1 MVNEAKQTVA
11 VTLSNGRVVEAPN
24 RVRGDFSITASA
36 WNDLIMNVSLSPFVL
51 AKKQNGRDYDGN
63 FQFLVSKAVLDV
75 SDIKND
81 PSVVFPNMYNT
92 KGLLFPAQE
101 SWKGVYVENFSI
113 GLPSQFK
120 TKSTAENG
128 KRIEF
133 SAKGLLI
140 DKFGVSGVFSAEN
153 IFPLKEGIT
162 DKNNAWAY
170 SLEHIEVQIET
181 GEFVKANFNGKILLP
196 ITNASKNKNIE
207 QLGLQYD
214 GLISEERYSLNVTT
228 TDEIQ
233 FDLWQAKASLYKN
246 SSIELK
252 VENNRF
258 LPKAVLHGNINFAAN
273 KTAEKETQENQEESK
288 TVDFKGITFENL
300 KLQTVSPMISVGN
313 MRYKNEVSFS
323 NFPVSI
329 KSVEVRTLDNRADV
343 YFDVALNL
351 MDKSELSARAN
362 IGILGEL
369 TSENHTYN
377 YKFKGLDL
385 SAIAIKG
392 SFCGFSMDGRLDLL
406 ENHPIYGNGFNADL
420 KVEIKGACKVK
431 AKAIFG
437 KKEFRYWYFDASAK
451 ISTGY
456 FINGFGG
463 GAYYNMK
470 RNALADPAEFSPSG
484 LTYEP
489 YQEGGLGLKALVSF
503 AIGSDKAF
511 NGEAAFEMLFNKNGG
526 LDFSAIYGKGN
537 ILANIPGMENIQNLV
552 SKVSKSL
559 ENKAAFLGLETNNEK
574 RSSFEK
580 RFLPLAEKA
589 IPTTADNKATIQFK
603 TAIQFDIANQTTHGT
618 LDVYI
623 NAGFISGVGEGGR
636 AGWAVFHKDPN
647 DWYLHI
653 GTPDNRIGI
662 KMGVAGVSLRT
673 TSYLMTGTKLP
684 ASPPPPANV
693 ASILGVEAQELN
705 YMRDENALA
714 NAGGFAFGSDLSI
727 DTGDLS
733 FLIFYANFKAGVG
746 FDIMLKNY
754 GEAACRNTGEQ
765 VGIDGW
771 YANGQSYAYLQGEL
785 GVRVKLLFV
794 NMRVPIISAGAAVL
808 MQAKLP
814 NPVWL
819 RGYVGGE
826 MNVLGGLI
834 KGKFNFKVT
843 IGEQCDFGGGAG
855 AFEGMK
861 LIADVSPKNNSNDVD
876 VFAVPQATFS
886 MKVNEP
892 FEIPEDNGKSTY
904 RVVLEKFNVL
914 DDKNQQVKGR
924 LEWSHLKD
932 RANFIPE
939 DILPPQKK
947 FKVQVEVSFQ
957 KQEGGIFRPITQN
970 GQVAK
975 ELEER
980 TFTTG
985 TAPNYI
991 PLQNI
996 EYAYPVV
1003 SQKFFL
1009 KDEFE
1014 QGYVKLKQGQ
1024 DYLFEGNQW
1033 ENGVKIIDNQTY
1045 KAQEVAFVYNN
1056 DANEITF
1063 AMPKIQTKSAY
1074 KVSFFSKLVKTNAK
1088 DEKKEV
1094 TENVK
1099 RTQEEGNDYE
1109 VLQKQAQSLS
1119 KDGEIERLAYDFS
1132 TSKYKTFNEKIKAI
1146 KVSYYN
1152 FIIHY
1157 SDVISLANNLQK
1169 SEPFEVVDL
1178 VGNEYS
1184 KKKPLIAVEATLQDA
1199 YFKQYINPTLYSQL
1213 PIAGKYQLR
1222 RDTKEWGQIPSKA
1235 ISIDNKYLT
1244 NVQNEIFSQE
1254 VENYFPYQY
1263 DLALA
1268 YKMDFVDIFRQIT
1281 NDLSKGIIS
1290 FSSPAHQF
1298 LKNTSFIPMRK
1309 GDYYIKLIYTL
1320 PGDKK
1325 SSEALQMYKN
1335 PIDD

>member
-1 MVNEAKQTVA
+1 
-11 VTLSNGRVVEAPN
+11 
-24 RVRGDFSITASA
+24 
-36 WNDLIMNVSLSPFVL
+36 
-51 AKKQNGRDYDGN
+51 
-63 FQFLVSKAVLDV
+63 
-75 SDIKND
+75 
-81 PSVVFPNMYNT
+81 
-92 KGLLFPAQE
+92 
-101 SWKGVYVENFSI
+101 
-113 GLPSQFK
+113 
-120 TKSTAENG
+120 
-128 KRIEF
+128 
-133 SAKGLLI
+133 
-140 DKFGVSGVFSAEN
+140 
-153 IFPLKEGIT
+153 
-162 DKNNAWAY
+162 
-170 SLEHIEVQIET
+170 
-181 GEFVKANFNGKILLP
+181 
-196 ITNASKNKNIE
+196 
-207 QLGLQYD
+207 
-214 GLISEERYSLNVTT
+214 
-228 TDEIQ
+228 
-233 FDLWQAKASLYKN
+233 
-246 SSIELK
+246 
-252 VENNRF
+252 
-258 LPKAVLHGNINFAAN
+258 
-273 KTAEKETQENQEESK
+273 
-288 TVDFKGITFENL
+288 
-300 KLQTVSPMISVGN
+300 
-313 MRYKNEVSFS
+313 
-323 NFPVSI
+323 
-329 KSVEVRTLDNRADV
+329 
-343 YFDVALNL
+343 
-351 MDKSELSARAN
+351 
-362 IGILGEL
+362 
-369 TSENHTYN
+369 
-377 YKFKGLDL
+377 
-385 SAIAIKG
+385 
-392 SFCGFSMDGRLDLL
+392 
-406 ENHPIYGNGFNADL
+406 
-420 KVEIKGACKVK
+420 
-431 AKAIFG
+431 
-437 KKEFRYWYFDASAK
+437 
-451 ISTGY
+451 
-456 FINGFGG
+456 
-463 GAYYNMK
+463 
-470 RNALADPAEFSPSG
+470 
-484 LTYEP
+484 
-489 YQEGGLGLKALVSF
+489 
-503 AIGSDKAF
+503 
-511 NGEAAFEMLFNKNGG
+511 MLFNKNGG

-653 GTPDNRIGI
+653 GTPDDRIGV
-662 KMGVAGVSLRT
+662 KMGVAGVLLRT

-714 NAGGFAFGSDLSI
+714 NAGGFAFGSDLRI

-843 IGEQCDFGGGAG
+843 IGEQCDFGGATG

-904 RVVLEKFNVL
+904 KVVLEKFNVL

-1033 ENGVKIIDNQTY
+1033 ENGVKIIDNQTH

-1088 DEKKEV
+1088 DEKREV

-1184 KKKPLIAVEATLQDA
+1184 KKKPLIAVEATLQNA

-1235 ISIDNKYLT
+1235 ISIDNHYLT
-1244 NVQNEIFSQE
+1244 SVQNEIFSQG
-1254 VENYFPYQY
+1254 VDNYFAYQY

-1268 YKMDFVDIFRQIT
+1268 YKMDFVDIINQIS
-1281 NDLSKGIIS
+1281 NDVSKGMVS

-1298 LKNTSFIPMRK
+1298 LKNTFTPMRK
-1309 GDYYIKLIYTL
+1309 GDYYIKLTYTL

-1325 SSEALQMYKN
+1325 SSEALQMFKN

>member
-1 MVNEAKQTVA
+1 
-11 VTLSNGRVVEAPN
+11 
-24 RVRGDFSITASA
+24 
-36 WNDLIMNVSLSPFVL
+36 MNVSLSPFVL
-51 AKKQNGRDYDGN
+51 TKKQNGTDYNGN

-81 PSVVFPNMYNT
+81 PSVVFPNVYNT

-101 SWKGVYVENFSI
+101 SWKGVYIDNFSI
-113 GLPSQFK
+113 GLPSEFK

-133 SAKGLLI
+133 SAKGLII
-140 DKFGVSGVFSAEN
+140 DKFGVSGVFSGDN

-170 SLEHIEVQIET
+170 SLDHIEIQIET

-196 ITNASKNKNIE
+196 ITNASENKNIE
-207 QLGLQYD
+207 QLGLQYN
-214 GLISEERYSLNVTT
+214 GLISEEKYSLNVIT

-246 SSIELK
+246 SSIEFK
-252 VENNRF
+252 VENNHF
-258 LPKAVLHGNINFAAN
+258 IPKAVLHGNMNFAAN
-273 KTAEKETQENQEESK
+273 KTVQKETQENQQANNI
-288 TVDFKGITFENL
+288 VDFKGITFENL
-300 KLQTVSPMISVGN
+300 KLQTISPMISVGS
-313 MRYKNEVSFS
+313 MGYKNDASFS

-329 KSVEVRTLDNRADV
+329 KGIEVRTLDNRADV

-392 SFCGFSMDGRLDLL
+392 SFCGFSMDGQLDLL

-420 KVEIKGACKVK
+420 KVEIKGACEVK

-470 RNALADPAEFSPSG
+470 RNALAAPTEFSPSG

-647 DWYLHI
+647 DWYLQI
-653 GTPDNRIGI
+653 GTPDDRIGI

-843 IGEQCDFGGGAG
+843 IGEQCDFGGAAG

-904 RVVLEKFNVL
+904 RVVLEKFNVF

-1033 ENGVKIIDNQTY
+1033 ENGVKIIDNQTH
-1045 KAQEVAFVYNN
+1045 KSQEVAFVYNN

-1088 DEKKEV
+1088 DEKREV

-1132 TSKYKTFNEKIKAI
+1132 TSKYKTFNEKIKGI

-1152 FIIHY
+1152 SIIHY

-1178 VGNEYS
+1178 AGNEYS

-1235 ISIDNKYLT
+1235 ISIDNHYLT
-1244 NVQNEIFSQE
+1244 SVQNEIFSQG
-1254 VENYFPYQY
+1254 VDNYFPYQY

-1268 YKMDFVDIFRQIT
+1268 YKMDFVDIINQIS
-1281 NDLSKGIIS
+1281 NDVSKGMVS

-1298 LKNTSFIPMRK
+1298 LKNTFTPMRK
-1309 GDYYIKLIYTL
+1309 GDYYIKLTYTL

-1325 SSEALQMYKN
+1325 SSEALQMFKN

>member
-1 MVNEAKQTVA
+1 
-11 VTLSNGRVVEAPN
+11 
-24 RVRGDFSITASA
+24 
-36 WNDLIMNVSLSPFVL
+36 
-51 AKKQNGRDYDGN
+51 
-63 FQFLVSKAVLDV
+63 
-75 SDIKND
+75 
-81 PSVVFPNMYNT
+81 
-92 KGLLFPAQE
+92 
-101 SWKGVYVENFSI
+101 
-113 GLPSQFK
+113 
-120 TKSTAENG
+120 
-128 KRIEF
+128 
-133 SAKGLLI
+133 
-140 DKFGVSGVFSAEN
+140 
-153 IFPLKEGIT
+153 
-162 DKNNAWAY
+162 
-170 SLEHIEVQIET
+170 
-181 GEFVKANFNGKILLP
+181 
-196 ITNASKNKNIE
+196 
-207 QLGLQYD
+207 
-214 GLISEERYSLNVTT
+214 
-228 TDEIQ
+228 
-233 FDLWQAKASLYKN
+233 
-246 SSIELK
+246 
-252 VENNRF
+252 
-258 LPKAVLHGNINFAAN
+258 
-273 KTAEKETQENQEESK
+273 
-288 TVDFKGITFENL
+288 
-300 KLQTVSPMISVGN
+300 
-313 MRYKNEVSFS
+313 
-323 NFPVSI
+323 
-329 KSVEVRTLDNRADV
+329 
-343 YFDVALNL
+343 
-351 MDKSELSARAN
+351 
-362 IGILGEL
+362 
-369 TSENHTYN
+369 
-377 YKFKGLDL
+377 
-385 SAIAIKG
+385 
-392 SFCGFSMDGRLDLL
+392 
-406 ENHPIYGNGFNADL
+406 
-420 KVEIKGACKVK
+420 
-431 AKAIFG
+431 
-437 KKEFRYWYFDASAK
+437 
-451 ISTGY
+451 
-456 FINGFGG
+456 
-463 GAYYNMK
+463 MK
-470 RNALADPAEFSPSG
+470 RNALAAPTEFSPSG

-603 TAIQFDIANQTTHGT
+603 TAIQFDIANQTTHGI

-653 GTPDNRIGI
+653 GTPDDRIGI

-843 IGEQCDFGGGAG
+843 IGEQCDFGSAGG

-1033 ENGVKIIDNQTY
+1033 ENGVKIIDNQTH

-1235 ISIDNKYLT
+1235 ISIDNHYLT
-1244 NVQNEIFSQE
+1244 SVQNEIFSQG
-1254 VENYFPYQY
+1254 VDNYFPYQY

-1268 YKMDFVDIFRQIT
+1268 YKMDFVDIINQIS
-1281 NDLSKGIIS
+1281 NDVSKGMVS

-1298 LKNTSFIPMRK
+1298 LKNTFTPMRK
-1309 GDYYIKLIYTL
+1309 GDYYIKLTYTL

-1325 SSEALQMYKN
+1325 SSEALQMFKN

>member
-1 MVNEAKQTVA
+1 
-11 VTLSNGRVVEAPN
+11 
-24 RVRGDFSITASA
+24 
-36 WNDLIMNVSLSPFVL
+36 
-51 AKKQNGRDYDGN
+51 
-63 FQFLVSKAVLDV
+63 
-75 SDIKND
+75 
-81 PSVVFPNMYNT
+81 
-92 KGLLFPAQE
+92 
-101 SWKGVYVENFSI
+101 
-113 GLPSQFK
+113 
-120 TKSTAENG
+120 
-128 KRIEF
+128 
-133 SAKGLLI
+133 
-140 DKFGVSGVFSAEN
+140 
-153 IFPLKEGIT
+153 
-162 DKNNAWAY
+162 
-170 SLEHIEVQIET
+170 
-181 GEFVKANFNGKILLP
+181 
-196 ITNASKNKNIE
+196 
-207 QLGLQYD
+207 
-214 GLISEERYSLNVTT
+214 
-228 TDEIQ
+228 
-233 FDLWQAKASLYKN
+233 
-246 SSIELK
+246 
-252 VENNRF
+252 
-258 LPKAVLHGNINFAAN
+258 
-273 KTAEKETQENQEESK
+273 
-288 TVDFKGITFENL
+288 
-300 KLQTVSPMISVGN
+300 
-313 MRYKNEVSFS
+313 
-323 NFPVSI
+323 
-329 KSVEVRTLDNRADV
+329 
-343 YFDVALNL
+343 
-351 MDKSELSARAN
+351 
-362 IGILGEL
+362 
-369 TSENHTYN
+369 
-377 YKFKGLDL
+377 
-385 SAIAIKG
+385 
-392 SFCGFSMDGRLDLL
+392 MDGRLDLL

-420 KVEIKGACKVK
+420 KVAIKGACEVK

-437 KKEFRYWYFDASAK
+437 KREFRYWYFDASAK
-451 ISTGY
+451 IATGY

-526 LDFSAIYGKGN
+526 LDFAAIYGKGN
-537 ILANIPGMENIQNLV
+537 VLANIPGIENIQNLV
-552 SKVSKSL
+552 SKVSGSL
-559 ENKAAFLGLETNNEK
+559 ENKASFLGLETNNDK
-574 RSSFEK
+574 RTSFEK

-636 AGWAVFHKDPN
+636 AGWAVFHKDPK
-647 DWYLHI
+647 DWYLYI
-653 GTPDNRIGI
+653 GTPDDRVGI
-662 KMGVAGVSLRT
+662 KMGVAGVSLKT
-673 TSYLMTGTKLP
+673 TSYLMAGTKLP

-754 GEAACRNTGEQ
+754 GEASCRNTGGQ

-785 GVRVKLLFV
+785 GVRVKLLFI

-819 RGYVGGE
+819 RGYVGGY

-843 IGEQCDFGGGAG
+843 IGEQCDFGVAGG

-861 LIADVSPKNNSNDVD
+861 LIADVSPKNDSNDVD
-876 VFAVPQATFS
+876 VFAIPQATFS

-914 DDKNQQVKGR
+914 DDKNQEVKGR
-924 LEWSHLKD
+924 LEWSQLKD

-939 DILPPQKK
+939 DILAPQKK

-975 ELEER
+975 EFEER

-1033 ENGVKIIDNQTY
+1033 ENGVKIIDNQTH

-1063 AMPKIQTKSAY
+1063 AMPKLQTKSAY
-1074 KVSFFSKLVKTNAK
+1074 KVSLFSKPVKTNTK
-1088 DEKKEV
+1088 NNQRKV

-1109 VLQKQAQSLS
+1109 ILQKQAQSLS

-1146 KVSYYN
+1146 KVSHYN

-1184 KKKPLIAVEATLQDA
+1184 TKKPLITAEATLQDN
-1199 YFKQYINPTLYSQL
+1199 YFKQYINPSLYSQL
-1213 PIAGKYQLR
+1213 PVAGKYHLK
-1222 RDTKEWGQIPSKA
+1222 RDIQQWGMIPSKA
-1235 ISIDNKYLT
+1235 ISINNYYLT
-1244 NVQNEIFSQE
+1244 CIQNNIFSE
-1254 VENYFPYQY
+1254 GVENYFAYEY
-1263 DLALA
+1263 DLAIA
-1268 YKMDFVDIFRQIT
+1268 YKKDFVDIINQIS
-1281 NDLSKGIIS
+1281 NDLSKGIIKPS
-1290 FSSPAHQF
+1290 NLAYQF
-1298 LKNTSFIPMRK
+1298 LKNTFTPMRK
-1309 GDYYIKLIYTL
+1309 GDYYIRLIYTL
-1320 PGDKK
+1320 PGNKK
-1325 SSEALQMYKN
+1325 SSEVLQMYKN
-1335 PIDD
+1335 PIND

>member
-1 MVNEAKQTVA
+1 
-11 VTLSNGRVVEAPN
+11 
-24 RVRGDFSITASA
+24 
-36 WNDLIMNVSLSPFVL
+36 
-51 AKKQNGRDYDGN
+51 
-63 FQFLVSKAVLDV
+63 
-75 SDIKND
+75 
-81 PSVVFPNMYNT
+81 
-92 KGLLFPAQE
+92 
-101 SWKGVYVENFSI
+101 
-113 GLPSQFK
+113 
-120 TKSTAENG
+120 
-128 KRIEF
+128 
-133 SAKGLLI
+133 
-140 DKFGVSGVFSAEN
+140 
-153 IFPLKEGIT
+153 
-162 DKNNAWAY
+162 
-170 SLEHIEVQIET
+170 
-181 GEFVKANFNGKILLP
+181 
-196 ITNASKNKNIE
+196 
-207 QLGLQYD
+207 
-214 GLISEERYSLNVTT
+214 
-228 TDEIQ
+228 
-233 FDLWQAKASLYKN
+233 
-246 SSIELK
+246 
-252 VENNRF
+252 
-258 LPKAVLHGNINFAAN
+258 
-273 KTAEKETQENQEESK
+273 
-288 TVDFKGITFENL
+288 
-300 KLQTVSPMISVGN
+300 
-313 MRYKNEVSFS
+313 
-323 NFPVSI
+323 
-329 KSVEVRTLDNRADV
+329 
-343 YFDVALNL
+343 
-351 MDKSELSARAN
+351 
-362 IGILGEL
+362 
-369 TSENHTYN
+369 
-377 YKFKGLDL
+377 
-385 SAIAIKG
+385 
-392 SFCGFSMDGRLDLL
+392 
-406 ENHPIYGNGFNADL
+406 
-420 KVEIKGACKVK
+420 
-431 AKAIFG
+431 
-437 KKEFRYWYFDASAK
+437 
-451 ISTGY
+451 
-456 FINGFGG
+456 
-463 GAYYNMK
+463 MK
-470 RNALADPAEFSPSG
+470 RNALTAPTEFSPSG
-484 LTYEP
+484 LSYEP

-511 NGEAAFEMLFNKNGG
+511 NGEAAFEMLFNKKGG
-526 LDFSAIYGKGN
+526 LDFAAIYGKGN
-537 ILANIPGMENIQNLV
+537 ILANIPGVENVQNLV

-559 ENKAAFLGLETNNEK
+559 ENKAAFLGIETNNEK

-653 GTPDNRIGI
+653 GTPDDRIGI
-662 KMGVAGVSLRT
+662 KMGVAGVLLKT

-684 ASPPPPANV
+684 ASPPPPTNV
-693 ASILGVEAQELN
+693 ASLLEVKSQELN

-746 FDIMLKNY
+746 FDIMLRNY
-754 GEAACRNTGEQ
+754 GKAACKNTGEQ

-794 NMRVPIISAGAAVL
+794 NMKVPIVSSGVAVL
-808 MQAKLP
+808 MQTKLP

-826 MNVLGGLI
+826 INVLGGLI

-843 IGEQCDFGGGAG
+843 IGEQCDFGGAAG

-914 DDKNQQVKGR
+914 DDKNQQIKGR

-932 RANFIPE
+932 RVNFIPE

-1033 ENGVKIIDNQTY
+1033 ENGVKIIDNQTH

-1056 DANEITF
+1056 EANEITF

-1088 DEKKEV
+1088 NEKREI

-1099 RTQEEGNDYE
+1099 RTKEEGNDYE

-1152 FIIHY
+1152 FIIHS

-1169 SEPFEVVDL
+1169 SEPFEVIDL

-1184 KKKPLIAVEATLQDA
+1184 KKKPLIAAEATLQDA
-1199 YFKQYINPTLYSQL
+1199 YFKQSINPTLYSQL

-1222 RDTKEWGQIPSKA
+1222 RDTKKWGQIPSKA
-1235 ISIDNKYLT
+1235 ISIDNHYLT
-1244 NVQNEIFSQE
+1244 SVQNEIFSQG
-1254 VENYFPYQY
+1254 VDNYFPYQY

-1268 YKMDFVDIFRQIT
+1268 YKMDFIDIINQIS
-1281 NDLSKGIIS
+1281 NDVGKGTLT
-1290 FSSPAHQF
+1290 AYQF
-1298 LKNTSFIPMRK
+1298 LKNTFTPMKK
-1309 GDYYIKLIYTL
+1309 GDYYIKLTYTL

-1325 SSEALQMYKN
+1325 SSEALQMFKN

>member
-1 MVNEAKQTVA
+1 
-11 VTLSNGRVVEAPN
+11 
-24 RVRGDFSITASA
+24 
-36 WNDLIMNVSLSPFVL
+36 
-51 AKKQNGRDYDGN
+51 
-63 FQFLVSKAVLDV
+63 
-75 SDIKND
+75 
-81 PSVVFPNMYNT
+81 
-92 KGLLFPAQE
+92 
-101 SWKGVYVENFSI
+101 
-113 GLPSQFK
+113 
-120 TKSTAENG
+120 
-128 KRIEF
+128 
-133 SAKGLLI
+133 
-140 DKFGVSGVFSAEN
+140 
-153 IFPLKEGIT
+153 
-162 DKNNAWAY
+162 
-170 SLEHIEVQIET
+170 
-181 GEFVKANFNGKILLP
+181 
-196 ITNASKNKNIE
+196 
-207 QLGLQYD
+207 
-214 GLISEERYSLNVTT
+214 
-228 TDEIQ
+228 
-233 FDLWQAKASLYKN
+233 
-246 SSIELK
+246 
-252 VENNRF
+252 
-258 LPKAVLHGNINFAAN
+258 
-273 KTAEKETQENQEESK
+273 
-288 TVDFKGITFENL
+288 
-300 KLQTVSPMISVGN
+300 
-313 MRYKNEVSFS
+313 
-323 NFPVSI
+323 
-329 KSVEVRTLDNRADV
+329 
-343 YFDVALNL
+343 
-351 MDKSELSARAN
+351 
-362 IGILGEL
+362 
-369 TSENHTYN
+369 
-377 YKFKGLDL
+377 
-385 SAIAIKG
+385 
-392 SFCGFSMDGRLDLL
+392 
-406 ENHPIYGNGFNADL
+406 
-420 KVEIKGACKVK
+420 
-431 AKAIFG
+431 
-437 KKEFRYWYFDASAK
+437 
-451 ISTGY
+451 
-456 FINGFGG
+456 
-463 GAYYNMK
+463 MK
-470 RNALADPAEFSPSG
+470 RNALAAPTEFSPSG

-843 IGEQCDFGGGAG
+843 IGEQCDFGGAAG

-1033 ENGVKIIDNQTY
+1033 ENGVKIIDNQTH

-1222 RDTKEWGQIPSKA
+1222 RDTKEWGQISSKA
-1235 ISIDNKYLT
+1235 ISIDNHYLT
-1244 NVQNEIFSQE
+1244 SVQNEIFSQG
-1254 VENYFPYQY
+1254 VDNYFPYQY

-1268 YKMDFVDIFRQIT
+1268 YKMDFVDIINQIS
-1281 NDLSKGIIS
+1281 NDISKGMVS

-1298 LKNTSFIPMRK
+1298 LKNTFTPMRK
-1309 GDYYIKLIYTL
+1309 GDYYIKLTYTL

-1325 SSEALQMYKN
+1325 SSEALQMFKN

>member
-1 MVNEAKQTVA
+1 
-11 VTLSNGRVVEAPN
+11 
-24 RVRGDFSITASA
+24 
-36 WNDLIMNVSLSPFVL
+36 
-51 AKKQNGRDYDGN
+51 
-63 FQFLVSKAVLDV
+63 
-75 SDIKND
+75 
-81 PSVVFPNMYNT
+81 
-92 KGLLFPAQE
+92 
-101 SWKGVYVENFSI
+101 
-113 GLPSQFK
+113 
-120 TKSTAENG
+120 
-128 KRIEF
+128 
-133 SAKGLLI
+133 
-140 DKFGVSGVFSAEN
+140 
-153 IFPLKEGIT
+153 
-162 DKNNAWAY
+162 
-170 SLEHIEVQIET
+170 
-181 GEFVKANFNGKILLP
+181 
-196 ITNASKNKNIE
+196 
-207 QLGLQYD
+207 
-214 GLISEERYSLNVTT
+214 
-228 TDEIQ
+228 
-233 FDLWQAKASLYKN
+233 
-246 SSIELK
+246 
-252 VENNRF
+252 
-258 LPKAVLHGNINFAAN
+258 
-273 KTAEKETQENQEESK
+273 
-288 TVDFKGITFENL
+288 
-300 KLQTVSPMISVGN
+300 
-313 MRYKNEVSFS
+313 
-323 NFPVSI
+323 
-329 KSVEVRTLDNRADV
+329 
-343 YFDVALNL
+343 
-351 MDKSELSARAN
+351 
-362 IGILGEL
+362 
-369 TSENHTYN
+369 
-377 YKFKGLDL
+377 
-385 SAIAIKG
+385 
-392 SFCGFSMDGRLDLL
+392 
-406 ENHPIYGNGFNADL
+406 
-420 KVEIKGACKVK
+420 
-431 AKAIFG
+431 
-437 KKEFRYWYFDASAK
+437 
-451 ISTGY
+451 
-456 FINGFGG
+456 
-463 GAYYNMK
+463 
-470 RNALADPAEFSPSG
+470 
-484 LTYEP
+484 
-489 YQEGGLGLKALVSF
+489 
-503 AIGSDKAF
+503 
-511 NGEAAFEMLFNKNGG
+511 MLFNKNGG

-653 GTPDNRIGI
+653 GTPDDRIGI

-684 ASPPPPANV
+684 ASPPPPTNV

-746 FDIMLKNY
+746 YDIMLKNY

-843 IGEQCDFGGGAG
+843 IGEQCDFGGAAG

-1033 ENGVKIIDNQTY
+1033 ENGVKIIDNQTH

-1088 DEKKEV
+1088 DEKREV
-1094 TENVK
+1094 TDNVK

-1235 ISIDNKYLT
+1235 ISIDNHYLT
-1244 NVQNEIFSQE
+1244 SVQNEIFSQG
-1254 VENYFPYQY
+1254 VDNYFPYQY

-1268 YKMDFVDIFRQIT
+1268 YKMDFVDIINQIS
-1281 NDLSKGIIS
+1281 NDVSKGMVS

-1298 LKNTSFIPMRK
+1298 LKNTFTPMRK
-1309 GDYYIKLIYTL
+1309 GDYYIKLTYTL

-1325 SSEALQMYKN
+1325 SSEALQMFKKSY
-1335 PIDD
+1335 

>member
-1 MVNEAKQTVA
+1 MYELI
-11 VTLSNGRVVEAPN
+11 TLFFVV
-24 RVRGDFSITASA
+24 
-36 WNDLIMNVSLSPFVL
+36 
-51 AKKQNGRDYDGN
+51 
-63 FQFLVSKAVLDV
+63 
-75 SDIKND
+75 
-81 PSVVFPNMYNT
+81 
-92 KGLLFPAQE
+92 LLFIR
-101 SWKGVYVENFSI
+101 N
-113 GLPSQFK
+113 
-120 TKSTAENG
+120 
-128 KRIEF
+128 
-133 SAKGLLI
+133 
-140 DKFGVSGVFSAEN
+140 
-153 IFPLKEGIT
+153 
-162 DKNNAWAY
+162 
-170 SLEHIEVQIET
+170 
-181 GEFVKANFNGKILLP
+181 
-196 ITNASKNKNIE
+196 
-207 QLGLQYD
+207 
-214 GLISEERYSLNVTT
+214 
-228 TDEIQ
+228 
-233 FDLWQAKASLYKN
+233 FDL
-246 SSIELK
+246 
-252 VENNRF
+252 
-258 LPKAVLHGNINFAAN
+258 
-273 KTAEKETQENQEESK
+273 
-288 TVDFKGITFENL
+288 
-300 KLQTVSPMISVGN
+300 
-313 MRYKNEVSFS
+313 
-323 NFPVSI
+323 
-329 KSVEVRTLDNRADV
+329 
-343 YFDVALNL
+343 
-351 MDKSELSARAN
+351 
-362 IGILGEL
+362 
-369 TSENHTYN
+369 
-377 YKFKGLDL
+377 
-385 SAIAIKG
+385 
-392 SFCGFSMDGRLDLL
+392 
-406 ENHPIYGNGFNADL
+406 
-420 KVEIKGACKVK
+420 
-431 AKAIFG
+431 
-437 KKEFRYWYFDASAK
+437 KEFRYWYFDASAK

-470 RNALADPAEFSPSG
+470 RNALAAPTEFSPSG

-843 IGEQCDFGGGAG
+843 IGEQCDFGGAAG

-914 DDKNQQVKGR
+914 DDKNQEVKGR

-939 DILPPQKK
+939 DILAPQKK

-975 ELEER
+975 EFEER

-1033 ENGVKIIDNQTY
+1033 ENGVKIIDNQTH

-1063 AMPKIQTKSAY
+1063 AMPKLQTKSVY
-1074 KVSFFSKLVKTNAK
+1074 KVSFFSKPVKTNTK
-1088 DEKKEV
+1088 NEKRKV

-1119 KDGEIERLAYDFS
+1119 KEGEIERLTYDFS

-1146 KVSYYN
+1146 KVSHYN
-1152 FIIHY
+1152 FIIQY

-1178 VGNEYS
+1178 IGNEYS

-1199 YFKQYINPTLYSQL
+1199 YFKQYINPTFYSQL

-1222 RDTKEWGQIPSKA
+1222 RDTKEWGLIPSKA

-1244 NVQNEIFSQE
+1244 NVQNEIFSQG

-1268 YKMDFVDIFRQIT
+1268 YKMDFVDIINQIS
-1281 NDLSKGIIS
+1281 NDVSKGIVP
-1290 FSSPAHQF
+1290 FSSPVRQF
-1298 LKNTSFIPMRK
+1298 LKNTFTPMRK

-1325 SSEALQMYKN
+1325 SSEALQMFKN

>member
-1 MVNEAKQTVA
+1 M
-11 VTLSNGRVVEAPN
+11 
-24 RVRGDFSITASA
+24 
-36 WNDLIMNVSLSPFVL
+36 
-51 AKKQNGRDYDGN
+51 
-63 FQFLVSKAVLDV
+63 
-75 SDIKND
+75 
-81 PSVVFPNMYNT
+81 
-92 KGLLFPAQE
+92 
-101 SWKGVYVENFSI
+101 
-113 GLPSQFK
+113 
-120 TKSTAENG
+120 
-128 KRIEF
+128 
-133 SAKGLLI
+133 
-140 DKFGVSGVFSAEN
+140 
-153 IFPLKEGIT
+153 
-162 DKNNAWAY
+162 
-170 SLEHIEVQIET
+170 
-181 GEFVKANFNGKILLP
+181 
-196 ITNASKNKNIE
+196 
-207 QLGLQYD
+207 GLQYD

-511 NGEAAFEMLFNKNGG
+511 SGEAAFEMLFNKNGG
-526 LDFSAIYGKGN
+526 LDFAAIYGKGN
-537 ILANIPGMENIQNLV
+537 VLADIPGIENIQNLV
-552 SKVSKSL
+552 SKVSGSL
-559 ENKAAFLGLETNNEK
+559 ENKASFLGLESNNDK
-574 RSSFEK
+574 RSGFEK

-589 IPTTADNKATIQFK
+589 IPTTPDNKATIQFK
-603 TAIQFDIANQTTHGT
+603 TAIQFDIVNQTTHGT

-623 NAGFISGVGEGGR
+623 NGGFISGVGEGGR

-653 GTPDNRIGI
+653 GTPDDRVGI
-662 KMGVAGVSLRT
+662 KMGVAGFSLKT
-673 TSYLMTGTKLP
+673 TSYLMAGTKLP
-684 ASPPPPANV
+684 ASPPPPPNV
-693 ASILGVEAQELN
+693 ASILGVQAQELN

-754 GEAACRNTGEQ
+754 GEASCRNTGKQ

-771 YANGQSYAYLQGEL
+771 YANGQSYAFLQGEL
-785 GVRVKLLFV
+785 GVRVKLLFI
-794 NMRVPIISAGAAVL
+794 NMRIPIISSSVAVL

-826 MNVLGGLI
+826 MDVLGGLI

-843 IGEQCDFGGGAG
+843 IGEQCDFGAAGG

-924 LEWSHLKD
+924 LEWSQLKD

-939 DILPPQKK
+939 DILAPQKK

-975 ELEER
+975 EFEER

-1033 ENGVKIIDNQTY
+1033 ENGVKIIDNQTH
-1045 KAQEVAFVYNN
+1045 KEQEVAFVYDNN
-1056 DANEITF
+1056 ANEITF
-1063 AMPKIQTKSAY
+1063 TMPKLQTNSGY
-1074 KVSFFSKLVKTNAK
+1074 KVSFFSKPIKTNAK
-1088 DEKKEV
+1088 EKEMG
-1094 TENVK
+1094 TENIK

-1109 VLQKQAQSLS
+1109 VLQKQSQSLS
-1119 KDGEIERLAYDFS
+1119 KDGVIERLAYDFN

-1146 KVSYYN
+1146 KVSHYN
-1152 FIIHY
+1152 FIIQY

-1199 YFKQYINPTLYSQL
+1199 YFKQYINPTFYSQL

-1222 RDTKEWGQIPSKA
+1222 RDTKEWGLIPSKA

-1244 NVQNEIFSQE
+1244 NVQNEIFSQG

-1268 YKMDFVDIFRQIT
+1268 YKMDFVDIINQIS
-1281 NDLSKGIIS
+1281 NDVSKGIVP
-1290 FSSPAHQF
+1290 FSSPARQF
-1298 LKNTSFIPMRK
+1298 LKNTFTPMRK
-1309 GDYYIKLIYTL
+1309 GDYYIKLTYTL

>member
-1 MVNEAKQTVA
+1 M
-11 VTLSNGRVVEAPN
+11 
-24 RVRGDFSITASA
+24 
-36 WNDLIMNVSLSPFVL
+36 
-51 AKKQNGRDYDGN
+51 
-63 FQFLVSKAVLDV
+63 
-75 SDIKND
+75 
-81 PSVVFPNMYNT
+81 
-92 KGLLFPAQE
+92 
-101 SWKGVYVENFSI
+101 
-113 GLPSQFK
+113 
-120 TKSTAENG
+120 
-128 KRIEF
+128 
-133 SAKGLLI
+133 
-140 DKFGVSGVFSAEN
+140 
-153 IFPLKEGIT
+153 
-162 DKNNAWAY
+162 
-170 SLEHIEVQIET
+170 
-181 GEFVKANFNGKILLP
+181 
-196 ITNASKNKNIE
+196 
-207 QLGLQYD
+207 
-214 GLISEERYSLNVTT
+214 
-228 TDEIQ
+228 
-233 FDLWQAKASLYKN
+233 
-246 SSIELK
+246 
-252 VENNRF
+252 
-258 LPKAVLHGNINFAAN
+258 
-273 KTAEKETQENQEESK
+273 
-288 TVDFKGITFENL
+288 
-300 KLQTVSPMISVGN
+300 
-313 MRYKNEVSFS
+313 
-323 NFPVSI
+323 
-329 KSVEVRTLDNRADV
+329 RTLDNRADV

-511 NGEAAFEMLFNKNGG
+511 SGEAAFEMLFNKNGG
-526 LDFSAIYGKGN
+526 LDFAAIYGKGN
-537 ILANIPGMENIQNLV
+537 VLADIPGIENIQNLV
-552 SKVSKSL
+552 SKVSGSL
-559 ENKAAFLGLETNNEK
+559 ENKASFLGLESNNDK
-574 RSSFEK
+574 RTGFEK

-589 IPTTADNKATIQFK
+589 IPTTPDNKATIQFK
-603 TAIQFDIANQTTHGT
+603 TAIQFDIVNQTTHGT

-653 GTPDNRIGI
+653 GTPDDRVGI
-662 KMGVAGVSLRT
+662 KMGVAGISLKT
-673 TSYLMTGTKLP
+673 TSYLMAGTKLP
-684 ASPPPPANV
+684 ASPPPPPNV

-754 GEAACRNTGEQ
+754 GEASCRNTGKQ

-771 YANGQSYAYLQGEL
+771 YANGQSYAFLQGEL
-785 GVRVKLLFV
+785 GVRVKLLFI
-794 NMRVPIISAGAAVL
+794 NMRIPIISSSVAVL

-826 MNVLGGLI
+826 MDVLGGLI

-843 IGEQCDFGGGAG
+843 IGEQCDFGSAGG

-914 DDKNQQVKGR
+914 NDKNQEVKGR
-924 LEWSHLKD
+924 LEWSQLKD

-939 DILPPQKK
+939 DILAPQKK

-975 ELEER
+975 EFEER

-1033 ENGVKIIDNQTY
+1033 ENGVKIIDNQTH
-1045 KAQEVAFVYNN
+1045 KEQEVAFVYDNN
-1056 DANEITF
+1056 ANEITF
-1063 AMPKIQTKSAY
+1063 TMPKLQTNSGY
-1074 KVSFFSKLVKTNAK
+1074 KVSFFSKPIKTNAK
-1088 DEKKEV
+1088 EKEMG

-1119 KDGEIERLAYDFS
+1119 KEGEIERLTYDFS

-1146 KVSYYN
+1146 KVSHYN
-1152 FIIHY
+1152 FIIQY

-1199 YFKQYINPTLYSQL
+1199 YFKQYINPTFYSQL

-1222 RDTKEWGQIPSKA
+1222 RDTKEWGLIPSKA

-1244 NVQNEIFSQE
+1244 NVQNEIFSQG

-1268 YKMDFVDIFRQIT
+1268 YKMDFVDIINQIS
-1281 NDLSKGIIS
+1281 NDVSKGIVP
-1290 FSSPAHQF
+1290 FSSPARQF
-1298 LKNTSFIPMRK
+1298 LKNTFTPMRK
-1309 GDYYIKLIYTL
+1309 GDYYIKLTYTL

>member
-1 MVNEAKQTVA
+1 
-11 VTLSNGRVVEAPN
+11 
-24 RVRGDFSITASA
+24 
-36 WNDLIMNVSLSPFVL
+36 
-51 AKKQNGRDYDGN
+51 
-63 FQFLVSKAVLDV
+63 
-75 SDIKND
+75 
-81 PSVVFPNMYNT
+81 
-92 KGLLFPAQE
+92 
-101 SWKGVYVENFSI
+101 
-113 GLPSQFK
+113 
-120 TKSTAENG
+120 
-128 KRIEF
+128 
-133 SAKGLLI
+133 
-140 DKFGVSGVFSAEN
+140 
-153 IFPLKEGIT
+153 
-162 DKNNAWAY
+162 
-170 SLEHIEVQIET
+170 
-181 GEFVKANFNGKILLP
+181 
-196 ITNASKNKNIE
+196 
-207 QLGLQYD
+207 
-214 GLISEERYSLNVTT
+214 
-228 TDEIQ
+228 
-233 FDLWQAKASLYKN
+233 
-246 SSIELK
+246 
-252 VENNRF
+252 
-258 LPKAVLHGNINFAAN
+258 
-273 KTAEKETQENQEESK
+273 
-288 TVDFKGITFENL
+288 
-300 KLQTVSPMISVGN
+300 
-313 MRYKNEVSFS
+313 
-323 NFPVSI
+323 
-329 KSVEVRTLDNRADV
+329 
-343 YFDVALNL
+343 
-351 MDKSELSARAN
+351 
-362 IGILGEL
+362 
-369 TSENHTYN
+369 
-377 YKFKGLDL
+377 
-385 SAIAIKG
+385 
-392 SFCGFSMDGRLDLL
+392 
-406 ENHPIYGNGFNADL
+406 
-420 KVEIKGACKVK
+420 
-431 AKAIFG
+431 
-437 KKEFRYWYFDASAK
+437 
-451 ISTGY
+451 
-456 FINGFGG
+456 
-463 GAYYNMK
+463 
-470 RNALADPAEFSPSG
+470 
-484 LTYEP
+484 
-489 YQEGGLGLKALVSF
+489 
-503 AIGSDKAF
+503 
-511 NGEAAFEMLFNKNGG
+511 
-526 LDFSAIYGKGN
+526 
-537 ILANIPGMENIQNLV
+537 
-552 SKVSKSL
+552 
-559 ENKAAFLGLETNNEK
+559 
-574 RSSFEK
+574 
-580 RFLPLAEKA
+580 
-589 IPTTADNKATIQFK
+589 
-603 TAIQFDIANQTTHGT
+603 
-618 LDVYI
+618 VYI

-843 IGEQCDFGGGAG
+843 IGEQCDFGGAAG

-1033 ENGVKIIDNQTY
+1033 ENGVKIIDNQTH

-1222 RDTKEWGQIPSKA
+1222 RDTKEWGQISSKA
-1235 ISIDNKYLT
+1235 ISIDNHYLT
-1244 NVQNEIFSQE
+1244 SVQNEIFSQG
-1254 VENYFPYQY
+1254 VDNYFPYQY

-1268 YKMDFVDIFRQIT
+1268 YKMDFVDIINQIS
-1281 NDLSKGIIS
+1281 NDISKGMVS

-1298 LKNTSFIPMRK
+1298 LKNTFTPMRK
-1309 GDYYIKLIYTL
+1309 GDYYIKLTYTL

-1325 SSEALQMYKN
+1325 SSEALQMFKN

>member
-1 MVNEAKQTVA
+1 MR
-11 VTLSNGRVVEAPN
+11 LLLY
-24 RVRGDFSITASA
+24 I
-36 WNDLIMNVSLSPFVL
+36 
-51 AKKQNGRDYDGN
+51 
-63 FQFLVSKAVLDV
+63 FL
-75 SDIKND
+75 
-81 PSVVFPNMYNT
+81 
-92 KGLLFPAQE
+92 
-101 SWKGVYVENFSI
+101 
-113 GLPSQFK
+113 
-120 TKSTAENG
+120 
-128 KRIEF
+128 
-133 SAKGLLI
+133 
-140 DKFGVSGVFSAEN
+140 
-153 IFPLKEGIT
+153 
-162 DKNNAWAY
+162 
-170 SLEHIEVQIET
+170 
-181 GEFVKANFNGKILLP
+181 
-196 ITNASKNKNIE
+196 
-207 QLGLQYD
+207 
-214 GLISEERYSLNVTT
+214 
-228 TDEIQ
+228 
-233 FDLWQAKASLYKN
+233 
-246 SSIELK
+246 
-252 VENNRF
+252 
-258 LPKAVLHGNINFAAN
+258 
-273 KTAEKETQENQEESK
+273 
-288 TVDFKGITFENL
+288 
-300 KLQTVSPMISVGN
+300 
-313 MRYKNEVSFS
+313 
-323 NFPVSI
+323 
-329 KSVEVRTLDNRADV
+329 
-343 YFDVALNL
+343 
-351 MDKSELSARAN
+351 
-362 IGILGEL
+362 
-369 TSENHTYN
+369 
-377 YKFKGLDL
+377 
-385 SAIAIKG
+385 
-392 SFCGFSMDGRLDLL
+392 
-406 ENHPIYGNGFNADL
+406 
-420 KVEIKGACKVK
+420 
-431 AKAIFG
+431 
-437 KKEFRYWYFDASAK
+437 
-451 ISTGY
+451 
-456 FINGFGG
+456 
-463 GAYYNMK
+463 
-470 RNALADPAEFSPSG
+470 
-484 LTYEP
+484 
-489 YQEGGLGLKALVSF
+489 
-503 AIGSDKAF
+503 
-511 NGEAAFEMLFNKNGG
+511 GG
-526 LDFSAIYGKGN
+526 LDFAAIYGKGN
-537 ILANIPGMENIQNLV
+537 VLADIPGIENIQNLV
-552 SKVSKSL
+552 SKVSGSL
-559 ENKAAFLGLETNNEK
+559 ENKASFLGLETNNDK
-574 RSSFEK
+574 RTSFEK
-580 RFLPLAEKA
+580 RFFPLAEKA

-636 AGWAVFHKDPN
+636 AGWAVFHKDPK
-647 DWYLHI
+647 DWYLYI
-653 GTPDNRIGI
+653 GTPDDRVGI
-662 KMGVAGVSLRT
+662 KMGVAGVSLKT
-673 TSYLMTGTKLP
+673 TSYLMAGTKLP

-754 GEAACRNTGEQ
+754 GEASCRNTGGQ

-785 GVRVKLLFV
+785 GVRVKLLFI

-819 RGYVGGE
+819 RGYVGGY

-843 IGEQCDFGGGAG
+843 IGEQCDFGVAGG

-861 LIADVSPKNNSNDVD
+861 LIADVSPKNDSNDVD
-876 VFAVPQATFS
+876 VFAIPQATFS

-914 DDKNQQVKGR
+914 DDKNQEVKGR
-924 LEWSHLKD
+924 LEWSQLKD

-939 DILPPQKK
+939 DILAPQKK

-975 ELEER
+975 EFEER

-1033 ENGVKIIDNQTY
+1033 ENGVKIIDNQTH

-1063 AMPKIQTKSAY
+1063 AMPKLQTKSAY
-1074 KVSFFSKLVKTNAK
+1074 KVSLFSKPVKTNTK
-1088 DEKKEV
+1088 NNQRKV

-1109 VLQKQAQSLS
+1109 ILQKQAQSLS

-1146 KVSYYN
+1146 KVSHYN

-1184 KKKPLIAVEATLQDA
+1184 TKKPLITAEATLQDN
-1199 YFKQYINPTLYSQL
+1199 YFKQYINPSLYSQL
-1213 PIAGKYQLR
+1213 PVAGKYHLK
-1222 RDTKEWGQIPSKA
+1222 RDIQQWGMIPSKA
-1235 ISIDNKYLT
+1235 ISINNYYLT
-1244 NVQNEIFSQE
+1244 CIQNNIFSE
-1254 VENYFPYQY
+1254 GVENYFAYEY
-1263 DLALA
+1263 DLAIA
-1268 YKMDFVDIFRQIT
+1268 YKKDFVDIINQIS
-1281 NDLSKGIIS
+1281 NDLSKGIIKPS
-1290 FSSPAHQF
+1290 NLAYQF
-1298 LKNTSFIPMRK
+1298 LKNTFTPMRK
-1309 GDYYIKLIYTL
+1309 GDYYIRLIYTL
-1320 PGDKK
+1320 PGNKK
-1325 SSEALQMYKN
+1325 SSEVLQMYKN
-1335 PIDD
+1335 PIND

>member
-1 MVNEAKQTVA
+1 M
-11 VTLSNGRVVEAPN
+11 
-24 RVRGDFSITASA
+24 
-36 WNDLIMNVSLSPFVL
+36 
-51 AKKQNGRDYDGN
+51 
-63 FQFLVSKAVLDV
+63 
-75 SDIKND
+75 
-81 PSVVFPNMYNT
+81 
-92 KGLLFPAQE
+92 
-101 SWKGVYVENFSI
+101 
-113 GLPSQFK
+113 
-120 TKSTAENG
+120 
-128 KRIEF
+128 
-133 SAKGLLI
+133 
-140 DKFGVSGVFSAEN
+140 
-153 IFPLKEGIT
+153 
-162 DKNNAWAY
+162 
-170 SLEHIEVQIET
+170 
-181 GEFVKANFNGKILLP
+181 
-196 ITNASKNKNIE
+196 
-207 QLGLQYD
+207 
-214 GLISEERYSLNVTT
+214 NVTT

-420 KVEIKGACKVK
+420 KVAIKGACEVK

-470 RNALADPAEFSPSG
+470 RSKFADPAEFSPSG

-511 NGEAAFEMLFNKNGG
+511 SGEAAFEMLFNKNGG
-526 LDFSAIYGKGN
+526 LDFAAIYGKGN
-537 ILANIPGMENIQNLV
+537 VLADIPGIENIQNLV
-552 SKVSKSL
+552 SKVSGSL
-559 ENKAAFLGLETNNEK
+559 ENKASFLGLESNNDK
-574 RSSFEK
+574 RTGFEK

-589 IPTTADNKATIQFK
+589 IPTTPDNKATIQFK
-603 TAIQFDIANQTTHGT
+603 TAIQFDIVNQTTHGT

-653 GTPDNRIGI
+653 GTPDDRVGI
-662 KMGVAGVSLRT
+662 KMGVAGVSLKT
-673 TSYLMTGTKLP
+673 TSYLMAGTKLP

-754 GEAACRNTGEQ
+754 GEASCRNTGGQ
-765 VGIDGW
+765 LGIDGW

-785 GVRVKLLFV
+785 GVRVKLLFI

-843 IGEQCDFGGGAG
+843 IGEQCDFGSAGG

-914 DDKNQQVKGR
+914 NDKNQEVKGR
-924 LEWSHLKD
+924 LEWSQLKD

-939 DILPPQKK
+939 DILAPQKK

-975 ELEER
+975 EFEER

-991 PLQNI
+991 PLRNI

-1014 QGYVKLKQGQ
+1014 QGYVKLIQGQ

-1033 ENGVKIIDNQTY
+1033 ENGVKIIDNQTH

-1063 AMPKIQTKSAY
+1063 AMPKLQTNSGY
-1074 KVSFFSKLVKTNAK
+1074 KVSFFSKPIKTNAK
-1088 DEKKEV
+1088 EKEMG
-1094 TENVK
+1094 TENIK

-1109 VLQKQAQSLS
+1109 VLQKQSQSLS
-1119 KDGEIERLAYDFS
+1119 KDGVIERLAYDFN
-1132 TSKYKTFNEKIKAI
+1132 TSKYKTFSEKIKAI
-1146 KVSYYN
+1146 KVSHYN
-1152 FIIHY
+1152 FIIQY

-1199 YFKQYINPTLYSQL
+1199 YFKQYINPTFYSQL

-1244 NVQNEIFSQE
+1244 NVQNEIFSQG

-1268 YKMDFVDIFRQIT
+1268 YKMDFVDIISQIS
-1281 NDLSKGIIS
+1281 NDVSKGIVP
-1290 FSSPAHQF
+1290 FSSPARQF
-1298 LKNTSFIPMRK
+1298 LKNTFIPMRK

-1325 SSEALQMYKN
+1325 SSEALQMFKN

>member
-1 MVNEAKQTVA
+1 M
-11 VTLSNGRVVEAPN
+11 
-24 RVRGDFSITASA
+24 
-36 WNDLIMNVSLSPFVL
+36 
-51 AKKQNGRDYDGN
+51 
-63 FQFLVSKAVLDV
+63 
-75 SDIKND
+75 
-81 PSVVFPNMYNT
+81 
-92 KGLLFPAQE
+92 
-101 SWKGVYVENFSI
+101 
-113 GLPSQFK
+113 
-120 TKSTAENG
+120 
-128 KRIEF
+128 
-133 SAKGLLI
+133 
-140 DKFGVSGVFSAEN
+140 
-153 IFPLKEGIT
+153 
-162 DKNNAWAY
+162 
-170 SLEHIEVQIET
+170 
-181 GEFVKANFNGKILLP
+181 
-196 ITNASKNKNIE
+196 
-207 QLGLQYD
+207 
-214 GLISEERYSLNVTT
+214 
-228 TDEIQ
+228 
-233 FDLWQAKASLYKN
+233 
-246 SSIELK
+246 
-252 VENNRF
+252 
-258 LPKAVLHGNINFAAN
+258 
-273 KTAEKETQENQEESK
+273 
-288 TVDFKGITFENL
+288 
-300 KLQTVSPMISVGN
+300 
-313 MRYKNEVSFS
+313 
-323 NFPVSI
+323 
-329 KSVEVRTLDNRADV
+329 

-351 MDKSELSARAN
+351 MDKSELSARGN

-385 SAIAIKG
+385 SVIAIKG

-420 KVEIKGACKVK
+420 KVAIKGACEVK

-437 KKEFRYWYFDASAK
+437 KREFRYWYFDASAK
-451 ISTGY
+451 IATGY

-526 LDFSAIYGKGN
+526 LDFAAIYGKGN
-537 ILANIPGMENIQNLV
+537 VLADIPGIENIQNLV
-552 SKVSKSL
+552 SKVSGSL
-559 ENKAAFLGLETNNEK
+559 ENKASFLGLETNNDK
-574 RSSFEK
+574 RTSFEK

-603 TAIQFDIANQTTHGT
+603 TAIQFDIANQTTHDT

-636 AGWAVFHKDPN
+636 AGWAVFHKDPK
-647 DWYLHI
+647 DWYLYI
-653 GTPDNRIGI
+653 GTPDDRVGI
-662 KMGVAGVSLRT
+662 KMGVAGVSLKT
-673 TSYLMTGTKLP
+673 TSYLMAGTKLP

-754 GEAACRNTGEQ
+754 GEASCRNTGGQ

-785 GVRVKLLFV
+785 GVRVKLLFI

-819 RGYVGGE
+819 RGYVGGY

-843 IGEQCDFGGGAG
+843 IGEQCDFGVAGG

-861 LIADVSPKNNSNDVD
+861 LIADVSPKNDSNDVD
-876 VFAVPQATFS
+876 VFAIPQATFS

-914 DDKNQQVKGR
+914 DDKNQEVKGR
-924 LEWSHLKD
+924 LEWSQLKD

-939 DILPPQKK
+939 DILAPQKK

-975 ELEER
+975 EFEER

-1033 ENGVKIIDNQTY
+1033 ENGVKIIDNQTH

-1063 AMPKIQTKSAY
+1063 AMPKLQTKSAY
-1074 KVSFFSKLVKTNAK
+1074 KVSLFSKPVKTNTK
-1088 DEKKEV
+1088 NNQRKV

-1109 VLQKQAQSLS
+1109 ILQKQAQSLS

-1146 KVSYYN
+1146 KVSHYN

-1169 SEPFEVVDL
+1169 SESFEVVDL

-1184 KKKPLIAVEATLQDA
+1184 TKKPLITAEATLQDN
-1199 YFKQYINPTLYSQL
+1199 YFKQYINPSLYSQL
-1213 PIAGKYQLR
+1213 PVAGKYHLK
-1222 RDTKEWGQIPSKA
+1222 RDIQQWGMIPSKA
-1235 ISIDNKYLT
+1235 ISINNYYLT
-1244 NVQNEIFSQE
+1244 CIQNNIFSE
-1254 VENYFPYQY
+1254 GVENYFAYEY
-1263 DLALA
+1263 DLAIA
-1268 YKMDFVDIFRQIT
+1268 YKKDFVDIINQIS
-1281 NDLSKGIIS
+1281 NDLSKGIIKPS
-1290 FSSPAHQF
+1290 NLAYQF
-1298 LKNTSFIPMRK
+1298 LKNTFTPMRK
-1309 GDYYIKLIYTL
+1309 GDYYIRLIYTL
-1320 PGDKK
+1320 PGNKK
-1325 SSEALQMYKN
+1325 SSEVLQMYKN
-1335 PIDD
+1335 PIND

>member
-1 MVNEAKQTVA
+1 
-11 VTLSNGRVVEAPN
+11 
-24 RVRGDFSITASA
+24 
-36 WNDLIMNVSLSPFVL
+36 
-51 AKKQNGRDYDGN
+51 
-63 FQFLVSKAVLDV
+63 
-75 SDIKND
+75 
-81 PSVVFPNMYNT
+81 
-92 KGLLFPAQE
+92 
-101 SWKGVYVENFSI
+101 
-113 GLPSQFK
+113 
-120 TKSTAENG
+120 
-128 KRIEF
+128 
-133 SAKGLLI
+133 
-140 DKFGVSGVFSAEN
+140 
-153 IFPLKEGIT
+153 
-162 DKNNAWAY
+162 
-170 SLEHIEVQIET
+170 
-181 GEFVKANFNGKILLP
+181 
-196 ITNASKNKNIE
+196 
-207 QLGLQYD
+207 
-214 GLISEERYSLNVTT
+214 
-228 TDEIQ
+228 
-233 FDLWQAKASLYKN
+233 
-246 SSIELK
+246 
-252 VENNRF
+252 
-258 LPKAVLHGNINFAAN
+258 
-273 KTAEKETQENQEESK
+273 
-288 TVDFKGITFENL
+288 
-300 KLQTVSPMISVGN
+300 
-313 MRYKNEVSFS
+313 
-323 NFPVSI
+323 
-329 KSVEVRTLDNRADV
+329 
-343 YFDVALNL
+343 
-351 MDKSELSARAN
+351 
-362 IGILGEL
+362 
-369 TSENHTYN
+369 
-377 YKFKGLDL
+377 
-385 SAIAIKG
+385 
-392 SFCGFSMDGRLDLL
+392 
-406 ENHPIYGNGFNADL
+406 
-420 KVEIKGACKVK
+420 
-431 AKAIFG
+431 
-437 KKEFRYWYFDASAK
+437 
-451 ISTGY
+451 
-456 FINGFGG
+456 
-463 GAYYNMK
+463 
-470 RNALADPAEFSPSG
+470 
-484 LTYEP
+484 
-489 YQEGGLGLKALVSF
+489 
-503 AIGSDKAF
+503 
-511 NGEAAFEMLFNKNGG
+511 
-526 LDFSAIYGKGN
+526 
-537 ILANIPGMENIQNLV
+537 
-552 SKVSKSL
+552 
-559 ENKAAFLGLETNNEK
+559 
-574 RSSFEK
+574 
-580 RFLPLAEKA
+580 
-589 IPTTADNKATIQFK
+589 
-603 TAIQFDIANQTTHGT
+603 
-618 LDVYI
+618 
-623 NAGFISGVGEGGR
+623 
-636 AGWAVFHKDPN
+636 
-647 DWYLHI
+647 
-653 GTPDNRIGI
+653 
-662 KMGVAGVSLRT
+662 
-673 TSYLMTGTKLP
+673 
-684 ASPPPPANV
+684 
-693 ASILGVEAQELN
+693 
-705 YMRDENALA
+705 
-714 NAGGFAFGSDLSI
+714 
-727 DTGDLS
+727 
-733 FLIFYANFKAGVG
+733 
-746 FDIMLKNY
+746 
-754 GEAACRNTGEQ
+754 
-765 VGIDGW
+765 
-771 YANGQSYAYLQGEL
+771 
-785 GVRVKLLFV
+785 
-794 NMRVPIISAGAAVL
+794 

-819 RGYVGGE
+819 RGYVGGY

-843 IGEQCDFGGGAG
+843 IGEQCDFGSAGG

-914 DDKNQQVKGR
+914 DDKNQEVKGR
-924 LEWSHLKD
+924 LEWSQLKD

-939 DILPPQKK
+939 DILAPQKK

-975 ELEER
+975 EFEER

-1033 ENGVKIIDNQTY
+1033 ENGVKIIDNQTH

-1235 ISIDNKYLT
+1235 ISIDNHYLT
-1244 NVQNEIFSQE
+1244 SVQNEIFSQG
-1254 VENYFPYQY
+1254 VDNYFPYQY

-1268 YKMDFVDIFRQIT
+1268 YKMDFVDIINQIS
-1281 NDLSKGIIS
+1281 NDISKGMVS

-1298 LKNTSFIPMRK
+1298 LKNTFTPMRK
-1309 GDYYIKLIYTL
+1309 GDYYIKLTYTL

-1325 SSEALQMYKN
+1325 SSEALQMFKN

>member
-1 MVNEAKQTVA
+1 
-11 VTLSNGRVVEAPN
+11 
-24 RVRGDFSITASA
+24 
-36 WNDLIMNVSLSPFVL
+36 MNVSLSPFVL
-51 AKKQNGRDYDGN
+51 AKKQNGTDYNGN

-81 PSVVFPNMYNT
+81 PSVVFPNVYNT

-101 SWKGVYVENFSI
+101 SWKGVYIDNFSI
-113 GLPSQFK
+113 GLPSEFK

-133 SAKGLLI
+133 SAKGLII
-140 DKFGVSGVFSAEN
+140 DKFGVSGIFSGEN

-170 SLEHIEVQIET
+170 SLDHIEIQIET

-196 ITNASKNKNIE
+196 ITNASENKNIE
-207 QLGLQYD
+207 QLGLQYN
-214 GLISEERYSLNVTT
+214 GLISEEKYSLNVIT

-246 SSIELK
+246 SSIEFK
-252 VENNRF
+252 VENNHF
-258 LPKAVLHGNINFAAN
+258 IPKAVLHGNMNFAAN
-273 KTAEKETQENQEESK
+273 KTVQKETQKNQQANNI
-288 TVDFKGITFENL
+288 VDFKGITFENL
-300 KLQTVSPMISVGN
+300 KLQTVSPMISVGS
-313 MRYKNEVSFS
+313 MGYKNDASFS

-329 KSVEVRTLDNRADV
+329 KGIEVRTLDNRADV

-392 SFCGFSMDGRLDLL
+392 SFCGFSMDGQLDLL

-420 KVEIKGACKVK
+420 KVEIKGACEVK

-470 RNALADPAEFSPSG
+470 RNALAAPTEFSPSG

-526 LDFSAIYGKGN
+526 LDFSVIYGKGN

-653 GTPDNRIGI
+653 GTPDDRIGI
-662 KMGVAGVSLRT
+662 KMGVAGVSHRT
-673 TSYLMTGTKLP
+673 TSYLMAGTKLP

-843 IGEQCDFGGGAG
+843 IGEQCDFGGAAG

-1033 ENGVKIIDNQTY
+1033 ENGVKIIDNQTH

-1063 AMPKIQTKSAY
+1063 AMPKIQTKSTY

-1088 DEKKEV
+1088 DEKREV

-1235 ISIDNKYLT
+1235 ISIDNHYLT
-1244 NVQNEIFSQE
+1244 SVQNEIFSQG
-1254 VENYFPYQY
+1254 VDNYFPYQY

-1268 YKMDFVDIFRQIT
+1268 YKMDFVDIINQIS
-1281 NDLSKGIIS
+1281 NDVSKGMVS

-1298 LKNTSFIPMRK
+1298 LKNTFTPMRK

-1320 PGDKK
+1320 PRDKK
-1325 SSEALQMYKN
+1325 SSEALQMFKN

>member
-1 MVNEAKQTVA
+1 M
-11 VTLSNGRVVEAPN
+11 
-24 RVRGDFSITASA
+24 
-36 WNDLIMNVSLSPFVL
+36 
-51 AKKQNGRDYDGN
+51 
-63 FQFLVSKAVLDV
+63 
-75 SDIKND
+75 
-81 PSVVFPNMYNT
+81 
-92 KGLLFPAQE
+92 
-101 SWKGVYVENFSI
+101 
-113 GLPSQFK
+113 
-120 TKSTAENG
+120 
-128 KRIEF
+128 
-133 SAKGLLI
+133 
-140 DKFGVSGVFSAEN
+140 
-153 IFPLKEGIT
+153 
-162 DKNNAWAY
+162 
-170 SLEHIEVQIET
+170 
-181 GEFVKANFNGKILLP
+181 
-196 ITNASKNKNIE
+196 
-207 QLGLQYD
+207 
-214 GLISEERYSLNVTT
+214 
-228 TDEIQ
+228 
-233 FDLWQAKASLYKN
+233 
-246 SSIELK
+246 
-252 VENNRF
+252 
-258 LPKAVLHGNINFAAN
+258 
-273 KTAEKETQENQEESK
+273 
-288 TVDFKGITFENL
+288 
-300 KLQTVSPMISVGN
+300 
-313 MRYKNEVSFS
+313 
-323 NFPVSI
+323 
-329 KSVEVRTLDNRADV
+329 

-362 IGILGEL
+362 IGVLGEL
-369 TSENHTYN
+369 KKGNYSYN

-392 SFCGFSMDGRLDLL
+392 SFSGFSMDGRLDLL

-420 KVEIKGACKVK
+420 KVAIKGACEVK

-451 ISTGY
+451 ISAGY

-463 GAYYNMK
+463 GAYYNMRRK
-470 RNALADPAEFSPSG
+470 SLVAPAEYSPSG

-489 YQEGGLGLKALVSF
+489 YREGGLGLKALVSF

-526 LDFSAIYGKGN
+526 LDFAAIYGKGN
-537 ILANIPGMENIQNLV
+537 LLANVPGMENVQNLV
-552 SKVSKSL
+552 SKVSRNL
-559 ENKAAFLGLETNNEK
+559 ENKAAFLGIETNNEK

-589 IPTTADNKATIQFK
+589 IPTTPDNKATIQFK

-623 NAGFISGVGEGGR
+623 NAGFISGVGEAGR

-653 GTPDNRIGI
+653 GTPDDRIGI

-673 TSYLMTGTKLP
+673 TSYLMAGTKLP
-684 ASPPPPANV
+684 ASPPPPTNV
-693 ASILGVEAQELN
+693 ASLLGVEAQELN

-714 NAGGFAFGSDLSI
+714 NAGGFAFGADLSI

-754 GEAACRNTGEQ
+754 GEASCKNTAGK

-785 GVRVKLLFV
+785 GVRVKLLFI

-814 NPVWL
+814 NPVWF

-843 IGEQCDFGGGAG
+843 IGEQCDFGGAGG

-876 VFAVPQATFS
+876 VFAIPQATFS

-892 FEIPEDNGKSTY
+892 FEIPEGNGKNIY
-904 RVVLEKFNVL
+904 RVVLEKFKVI
-914 DDKNQQVKGR
+914 DEKNQEVKGR

-939 DILPPQKK
+939 DILSPKKK

-957 KQEGGIFRPITQN
+957 KQERGIFRPITQN

-996 EYAYPVV
+996 EYAYPIV

-1009 KDEFE
+1009 KDEFQ

-1024 DYLFEGNQW
+1024 DYLFEDNQW
-1033 ENGVKIIDNQTY
+1033 ENGVKIVDNQTH

-1063 AMPKIQTKSAY
+1063 TMPKIQTKSTY

-1088 DEKKEV
+1088 DEKREV
-1094 TENVK
+1094 TDNVK

-1157 SDVISLANNLQK
+1157 SDVISLVNNLQK

-1199 YFKQYINPTLYSQL
+1199 YFKQYINSTLYSQL

-1244 NVQNEIFSQE
+1244 NVQNEIFSQG

-1268 YKMDFVDIFRQIT
+1268 YKMDFVDIISQIS
-1281 NDLSKGIIS
+1281 NDVSKGIVP
-1290 FSSPAHQF
+1290 FSSPARQF
-1298 LKNTSFIPMRK
+1298 LKNTFTPMRK

-1325 SSEALQMYKN
+1325 SSEALQMFKN
-1335 PIDD
+1335 PIND

>member
-1 MVNEAKQTVA
+1 
-11 VTLSNGRVVEAPN
+11 
-24 RVRGDFSITASA
+24 
-36 WNDLIMNVSLSPFVL
+36 
-51 AKKQNGRDYDGN
+51 
-63 FQFLVSKAVLDV
+63 
-75 SDIKND
+75 
-81 PSVVFPNMYNT
+81 MYNT

-101 SWKGVYVENFSI
+101 SWKGVYIDNFSI
-113 GLPSQFK
+113 GLPSEFK
-120 TKSTAENG
+120 TKSTAEKG

-133 SAKGLLI
+133 SARGLLI
-140 DKFGVSGVFSAEN
+140 DKFGVSGSFSGEN

-170 SLEHIEVQIET
+170 SLDHIEIQIET

-196 ITNASKNKNIE
+196 ITDTSKNKDIE
-207 QLGLQYD
+207 QLALQYD
-214 GLISEERYSLNVTT
+214 GLISEERYSLNVAT
-228 TDEIQ
+228 TDEVQ

-246 SSIELK
+246 SSIEFK

-258 LPKAVLHGNINFAAN
+258 IPKAILHGNINFAVN
-273 KTAEKETQENQEESK
+273 KTAQKETYENQQVSK

-300 KLQTVSPMISVGN
+300 RIQTVSPMISVGN
-313 MRYKNEVSFS
+313 MGYKNEVSFS

-329 KSVEVRTLDNRADV
+329 KGIEVKTSDNRADV

-362 IGILGEL
+362 IGVLGEL
-369 TSENHTYN
+369 KKGNYSYN

-392 SFCGFSMDGRLDLL
+392 SFSGFSMDGRLDLL

-420 KVEIKGACKVK
+420 KVAIKGACEVK

-451 ISTGY
+451 ISAGY

-463 GAYYNMK
+463 GAYYNMRRK
-470 RNALADPAEFSPSG
+470 SLVAPAEYSPSG

-489 YQEGGLGLKALVSF
+489 YREGGLGLKALVSF

-526 LDFSAIYGKGN
+526 LDFAAIYGKGN
-537 ILANIPGMENIQNLV
+537 LLANVPGMENVQNLV
-552 SKVSKSL
+552 SKVSRNL
-559 ENKAAFLGLETNNEK
+559 ENKAAFLGIETNNEK

-589 IPTTADNKATIQFK
+589 IPTTPDNKATIQFK

-623 NAGFISGVGEGGR
+623 NAGFISGVGEAGR

-653 GTPDNRIGI
+653 GTPDDRIGI

-673 TSYLMTGTKLP
+673 TSYLMAGTKLP
-684 ASPPPPANV
+684 ASPPPPTNV
-693 ASILGVEAQELN
+693 ASLLGVEAQELN

-714 NAGGFAFGSDLSI
+714 NAGGFAFGADLSI

-754 GEAACRNTGEQ
+754 GEASCKNTAGK

-785 GVRVKLLFV
+785 GVRVKLLFI

-814 NPVWL
+814 NPVWF

-843 IGEQCDFGGGAG
+843 IGEQCDFGGAGG

-876 VFAVPQATFS
+876 VFAIPQATFS

-892 FEIPEDNGKSTY
+892 FEIPEGNGKNIY
-904 RVVLEKFNVL
+904 RVVLEKFKVI
-914 DDKNQQVKGR
+914 DEKNQEVKGR

-939 DILPPQKK
+939 DILSPKKK

-957 KQEGGIFRPITQN
+957 KQERGIFRPITQN

-996 EYAYPVV
+996 EYAYPIV

-1009 KDEFE
+1009 KDEFQ

-1024 DYLFEGNQW
+1024 DYLFEDNQW
-1033 ENGVKIIDNQTY
+1033 ENGVKIVDNQTH

-1063 AMPKIQTKSAY
+1063 TMPKIQTKSTY

-1088 DEKKEV
+1088 DEKREV
-1094 TENVK
+1094 TDNVK

-1157 SDVISLANNLQK
+1157 SDVISLVNNLQK

-1199 YFKQYINPTLYSQL
+1199 YFKQYINSTLYSQL

-1244 NVQNEIFSQE
+1244 NVQNEIFSQG

-1268 YKMDFVDIFRQIT
+1268 YKMDFVDIISQIS
-1281 NDLSKGIIS
+1281 NDVSKGIVP
-1290 FSSPAHQF
+1290 FSSPARQF
-1298 LKNTSFIPMRK
+1298 LKNTFTPMRK

-1325 SSEALQMYKN
+1325 SSEALQMFKN
-1335 PIDD
+1335 PIND

>member
-1 MVNEAKQTVA
+1 M
-11 VTLSNGRVVEAPN
+11 
-24 RVRGDFSITASA
+24 
-36 WNDLIMNVSLSPFVL
+36 
-51 AKKQNGRDYDGN
+51 
-63 FQFLVSKAVLDV
+63 
-75 SDIKND
+75 
-81 PSVVFPNMYNT
+81 
-92 KGLLFPAQE
+92 
-101 SWKGVYVENFSI
+101 
-113 GLPSQFK
+113 
-120 TKSTAENG
+120 
-128 KRIEF
+128 
-133 SAKGLLI
+133 
-140 DKFGVSGVFSAEN
+140 
-153 IFPLKEGIT
+153 KEGIT

-170 SLEHIEVQIET
+170 SLDHIEIQIET

-196 ITNASKNKNIE
+196 ITNASENKNIE
-207 QLGLQYD
+207 QLGLRYN
-214 GLISEERYSLNVTT
+214 GLISEEKYSLNVIT

-246 SSIELK
+246 SSIEFK
-252 VENNRF
+252 VENNHF
-258 LPKAVLHGNINFAAN
+258 IPKAVLHGNMNFAAN
-273 KTAEKETQENQEESK
+273 KTVQKETQENQQANNI
-288 TVDFKGITFENL
+288 VDFKGITFENL
-300 KLQTVSPMISVGN
+300 KLQTVSPMISVGS
-313 MRYKNEVSFS
+313 MGYKNDASFS

-329 KSVEVRTLDNRADV
+329 KGIEVRTLDNRADV

-392 SFCGFSMDGRLDLL
+392 SFCGFSMDGQLDLL

-420 KVEIKGACKVK
+420 KVEIKGACEVK

-470 RNALADPAEFSPSG
+470 RNALAAPTEFSPSG

-489 YQEGGLGLKALVSF
+489 HQEGGLGLKALVSF

-653 GTPDNRIGI
+653 GTPDDRIGI
-662 KMGVAGVSLRT
+662 KMGVAGVSHRT
-673 TSYLMTGTKLP
+673 TSYLMAGTKLP

-843 IGEQCDFGGGAG
+843 IGEQCDFGGATG

-904 RVVLEKFNVL
+904 KVVLEKFNVL

-1033 ENGVKIIDNQTY
+1033 ENGVKIIDNQTH

-1184 KKKPLIAVEATLQDA
+1184 KKKPLIAAEATLQDA
-1199 YFKQYINPTLYSQL
+1199 YFKQSINPTLYSQL

-1235 ISIDNKYLT
+1235 ISIDNHYLT
-1244 NVQNEIFSQE
+1244 SVQNEIFSQG
-1254 VENYFPYQY
+1254 VDNYFPYQY

-1268 YKMDFVDIFRQIT
+1268 YKMDFIDIINQIS
-1281 NDLSKGIIS
+1281 NDVSKGMVS
-1290 FSSPAHQF
+1290 FSSPTHQF
-1298 LKNTSFIPMRK
+1298 LKNTFTPMRK
-1309 GDYYIKLIYTL
+1309 GDYYIKLTYTL

-1325 SSEALQMYKN
+1325 SSETLQMFKN

>member
-1 MVNEAKQTVA
+1 
-11 VTLSNGRVVEAPN
+11 
-24 RVRGDFSITASA
+24 
-36 WNDLIMNVSLSPFVL
+36 
-51 AKKQNGRDYDGN
+51 
-63 FQFLVSKAVLDV
+63 
-75 SDIKND
+75 
-81 PSVVFPNMYNT
+81 
-92 KGLLFPAQE
+92 
-101 SWKGVYVENFSI
+101 
-113 GLPSQFK
+113 
-120 TKSTAENG
+120 
-128 KRIEF
+128 
-133 SAKGLLI
+133 
-140 DKFGVSGVFSAEN
+140 
-153 IFPLKEGIT
+153 
-162 DKNNAWAY
+162 
-170 SLEHIEVQIET
+170 
-181 GEFVKANFNGKILLP
+181 
-196 ITNASKNKNIE
+196 
-207 QLGLQYD
+207 
-214 GLISEERYSLNVTT
+214 
-228 TDEIQ
+228 
-233 FDLWQAKASLYKN
+233 
-246 SSIELK
+246 
-252 VENNRF
+252 
-258 LPKAVLHGNINFAAN
+258 
-273 KTAEKETQENQEESK
+273 
-288 TVDFKGITFENL
+288 
-300 KLQTVSPMISVGN
+300 
-313 MRYKNEVSFS
+313 
-323 NFPVSI
+323 
-329 KSVEVRTLDNRADV
+329 
-343 YFDVALNL
+343 
-351 MDKSELSARAN
+351 
-362 IGILGEL
+362 
-369 TSENHTYN
+369 
-377 YKFKGLDL
+377 
-385 SAIAIKG
+385 
-392 SFCGFSMDGRLDLL
+392 
-406 ENHPIYGNGFNADL
+406 
-420 KVEIKGACKVK
+420 
-431 AKAIFG
+431 
-437 KKEFRYWYFDASAK
+437 
-451 ISTGY
+451 
-456 FINGFGG
+456 
-463 GAYYNMK
+463 MK
-470 RNALADPAEFSPSG
+470 RNALAAPTEFSPSG

-843 IGEQCDFGGGAG
+843 IGEQCDFGGAAG

-1033 ENGVKIIDNQTY
+1033 ENGVKIIDNQTH

-1235 ISIDNKYLT
+1235 ISIDNHYLT
-1244 NVQNEIFSQE
+1244 SVQNEIFSQG
-1254 VENYFPYQY
+1254 VDNYFPYQY
-1263 DLALA
+1263 NLALA
-1268 YKMDFVDIFRQIT
+1268 YKMDFVDIINQIS
-1281 NDLSKGIIS
+1281 NDVSKGMVS

-1298 LKNTSFIPMRK
+1298 LKNTFTPMRK
-1309 GDYYIKLIYTL
+1309 GDYYIKLTYTL

-1325 SSEALQMYKN
+1325 SSEALQMFKN

>member
-1 MVNEAKQTVA
+1 
-11 VTLSNGRVVEAPN
+11 
-24 RVRGDFSITASA
+24 
-36 WNDLIMNVSLSPFVL
+36 
-51 AKKQNGRDYDGN
+51 
-63 FQFLVSKAVLDV
+63 
-75 SDIKND
+75 
-81 PSVVFPNMYNT
+81 
-92 KGLLFPAQE
+92 
-101 SWKGVYVENFSI
+101 
-113 GLPSQFK
+113 
-120 TKSTAENG
+120 
-128 KRIEF
+128 
-133 SAKGLLI
+133 
-140 DKFGVSGVFSAEN
+140 
-153 IFPLKEGIT
+153 
-162 DKNNAWAY
+162 
-170 SLEHIEVQIET
+170 
-181 GEFVKANFNGKILLP
+181 
-196 ITNASKNKNIE
+196 
-207 QLGLQYD
+207 
-214 GLISEERYSLNVTT
+214 
-228 TDEIQ
+228 
-233 FDLWQAKASLYKN
+233 
-246 SSIELK
+246 
-252 VENNRF
+252 
-258 LPKAVLHGNINFAAN
+258 
-273 KTAEKETQENQEESK
+273 
-288 TVDFKGITFENL
+288 
-300 KLQTVSPMISVGN
+300 
-313 MRYKNEVSFS
+313 
-323 NFPVSI
+323 
-329 KSVEVRTLDNRADV
+329 
-343 YFDVALNL
+343 
-351 MDKSELSARAN
+351 
-362 IGILGEL
+362 
-369 TSENHTYN
+369 
-377 YKFKGLDL
+377 
-385 SAIAIKG
+385 
-392 SFCGFSMDGRLDLL
+392 
-406 ENHPIYGNGFNADL
+406 
-420 KVEIKGACKVK
+420 
-431 AKAIFG
+431 
-437 KKEFRYWYFDASAK
+437 
-451 ISTGY
+451 
-456 FINGFGG
+456 
-463 GAYYNMK
+463 MK
-470 RNALADPAEFSPSG
+470 RNALAAPTEFSPSG

-653 GTPDNRIGI
+653 GTPDDRIGT

-746 FDIMLKNY
+746 YDIMLKNY

-843 IGEQCDFGGGAG
+843 IGEQCDFGGAAG

-1033 ENGVKIIDNQTY
+1033 ENGVKIIDNQTH

-1088 DEKKEV
+1088 DEKREV

-1119 KDGEIERLAYDFS
+1119 KDGEIERLVYDFS

-1235 ISIDNKYLT
+1235 ISIDNHYLT
-1244 NVQNEIFSQE
+1244 SVQNEIFSQG
-1254 VENYFPYQY
+1254 VDNYFPYQY

-1268 YKMDFVDIFRQIT
+1268 YKMDFVDIINQIS
-1281 NDLSKGIIS
+1281 NDVSKGMVS

-1298 LKNTSFIPMRK
+1298 LKNTFTPMRK
-1309 GDYYIKLIYTL
+1309 GDYYIKLTYTL

-1325 SSEALQMYKN
+1325 SSEALQMFKN

>member
-1 MVNEAKQTVA
+1 
-11 VTLSNGRVVEAPN
+11 
-24 RVRGDFSITASA
+24 
-36 WNDLIMNVSLSPFVL
+36 
-51 AKKQNGRDYDGN
+51 
-63 FQFLVSKAVLDV
+63 
-75 SDIKND
+75 
-81 PSVVFPNMYNT
+81 
-92 KGLLFPAQE
+92 
-101 SWKGVYVENFSI
+101 
-113 GLPSQFK
+113 
-120 TKSTAENG
+120 
-128 KRIEF
+128 
-133 SAKGLLI
+133 
-140 DKFGVSGVFSAEN
+140 
-153 IFPLKEGIT
+153 LKEGIT

-170 SLEHIEVQIET
+170 SLDHIEIQIET

-196 ITNASKNKNIE
+196 ITNASENKNIE
-207 QLGLQYD
+207 QLGLQYN
-214 GLISEERYSLNVTT
+214 GLISEEKYSLNVIT

-246 SSIELK
+246 SSIEFK
-252 VENNRF
+252 VENNHF
-258 LPKAVLHGNINFAAN
+258 IPKAVLHGNMNFAAN
-273 KTAEKETQENQEESK
+273 KTVQKETQENQQANNI
-288 TVDFKGITFENL
+288 VDFKGITFENL
-300 KLQTVSPMISVGN
+300 KLQTVSPMISVGS
-313 MRYKNEVSFS
+313 MGYKNDASFS

-329 KSVEVRTLDNRADV
+329 KGIEVRTLDNRADV

-392 SFCGFSMDGRLDLL
+392 SFCGFSMDGQLDLL

-420 KVEIKGACKVK
+420 KVEIKGACEVK

-470 RNALADPAEFSPSG
+470 RNALAAPTEFSPSG

-843 IGEQCDFGGGAG
+843 IGEQCDFGGAAG

-1033 ENGVKIIDNQTY
+1033 ENGVKIIDNQTH

-1063 AMPKIQTKSAY
+1063 AMPKLQTKSAY
-1074 KVSFFSKLVKTNAK
+1074 KVSLFSKPVKTNTK
-1088 DEKKEV
+1088 NNQRKV

-1109 VLQKQAQSLS
+1109 ILQKQAQSLS

-1146 KVSYYN
+1146 KVSHYN

-1184 KKKPLIAVEATLQDA
+1184 TKKPLITAEATLQDN
-1199 YFKQYINPTLYSQL
+1199 YFKQYINPSLYSQL
-1213 PIAGKYQLR
+1213 PVAGKYHLK
-1222 RDTKEWGQIPSKA
+1222 RDIQQWGMIPSKA
-1235 ISIDNKYLT
+1235 ISINNYYLT
-1244 NVQNEIFSQE
+1244 CIQNNIFSE
-1254 VENYFPYQY
+1254 GVENYFAYEY
-1263 DLALA
+1263 DLAIA
-1268 YKMDFVDIFRQIT
+1268 YKKDFVDIINQIS
-1281 NDLSKGIIS
+1281 NDLSKGIIKPS
-1290 FSSPAHQF
+1290 NLAYQF
-1298 LKNTSFIPMRK
+1298 LKNTFTPMRK
-1309 GDYYIKLIYTL
+1309 GDYYIRLIYTL
-1320 PGDKK
+1320 PGNKK
-1325 SSEALQMYKN
+1325 SSEVLQMYKN
-1335 PIDD
+1335 PIND

>member
-1 MVNEAKQTVA
+1 
-11 VTLSNGRVVEAPN
+11 
-24 RVRGDFSITASA
+24 
-36 WNDLIMNVSLSPFVL
+36 MNVSLSPFVL
-51 AKKQNGRDYDGN
+51 AKKQNGTDYNGN

-81 PSVVFPNMYNT
+81 PSVVFPNVYNT

-101 SWKGVYVENFSI
+101 SWKGVYIDNFSI
-113 GLPSQFK
+113 GLPSEFK
-120 TKSTAENG
+120 TKSTAESG

-133 SAKGLLI
+133 SAKGLII
-140 DKFGVSGVFSAEN
+140 DKFGVSGIFSGEN

-170 SLEHIEVQIET
+170 SLDHIEIQIET

-196 ITNASKNKNIE
+196 ITNASENKNIE
-207 QLGLQYD
+207 QLGLQYN
-214 GLISEERYSLNVTT
+214 GLISEEKYSLNVIT

-246 SSIELK
+246 SSIEFK
-252 VENNRF
+252 VENNHF
-258 LPKAVLHGNINFAAN
+258 IPKAVLHGNMNFAAN
-273 KTAEKETQENQEESK
+273 KTVQKETQENQQANNI
-288 TVDFKGITFENL
+288 VDFKGITFENL
-300 KLQTVSPMISVGN
+300 KLQTVSPMISVGS
-313 MRYKNEVSFS
+313 MGYKNDASFS

-329 KSVEVRTLDNRADV
+329 KGIEVRTLDNRADV

-392 SFCGFSMDGRLDLL
+392 SFCGFSMDGQLDLL

-420 KVEIKGACKVK
+420 KVEIKGACEVK

-470 RNALADPAEFSPSG
+470 RNALAAPTEFSPSG

-653 GTPDNRIGI
+653 GTPDDRIGI

-843 IGEQCDFGGGAG
+843 IGEQCDFGGAAG

-932 RANFIPE
+932 RSNFIPE

-1033 ENGVKIIDNQTY
+1033 ENGVKIIDNQTH
-1045 KAQEVAFVYNN
+1045 KAQEVPFVYNN

-1088 DEKKEV
+1088 DEKREV

-1184 KKKPLIAVEATLQDA
+1184 KKKPLSAVEATLQDA

-1235 ISIDNKYLT
+1235 ISIDNHYLT
-1244 NVQNEIFSQE
+1244 SVQNEIFSQG
-1254 VENYFPYQY
+1254 VDNYFPYQY

-1268 YKMDFVDIFRQIT
+1268 YKMDFVDIINQIS
-1281 NDLSKGIIS
+1281 NDVSKGMIS

-1298 LKNTSFIPMRK
+1298 LKNTFTPMRK
-1309 GDYYIKLIYTL
+1309 GDYYIKLTYTL

-1325 SSEALQMYKN
+1325 SSEALQMFKN

>member
-1 MVNEAKQTVA
+1 
-11 VTLSNGRVVEAPN
+11 
-24 RVRGDFSITASA
+24 
-36 WNDLIMNVSLSPFVL
+36 
-51 AKKQNGRDYDGN
+51 
-63 FQFLVSKAVLDV
+63 
-75 SDIKND
+75 
-81 PSVVFPNMYNT
+81 
-92 KGLLFPAQE
+92 
-101 SWKGVYVENFSI
+101 
-113 GLPSQFK
+113 
-120 TKSTAENG
+120 
-128 KRIEF
+128 
-133 SAKGLLI
+133 
-140 DKFGVSGVFSAEN
+140 
-153 IFPLKEGIT
+153 
-162 DKNNAWAY
+162 
-170 SLEHIEVQIET
+170 
-181 GEFVKANFNGKILLP
+181 
-196 ITNASKNKNIE
+196 
-207 QLGLQYD
+207 
-214 GLISEERYSLNVTT
+214 
-228 TDEIQ
+228 
-233 FDLWQAKASLYKN
+233 
-246 SSIELK
+246 
-252 VENNRF
+252 
-258 LPKAVLHGNINFAAN
+258 
-273 KTAEKETQENQEESK
+273 
-288 TVDFKGITFENL
+288 
-300 KLQTVSPMISVGN
+300 
-313 MRYKNEVSFS
+313 
-323 NFPVSI
+323 
-329 KSVEVRTLDNRADV
+329 
-343 YFDVALNL
+343 
-351 MDKSELSARAN
+351 
-362 IGILGEL
+362 
-369 TSENHTYN
+369 
-377 YKFKGLDL
+377 
-385 SAIAIKG
+385 
-392 SFCGFSMDGRLDLL
+392 
-406 ENHPIYGNGFNADL
+406 
-420 KVEIKGACKVK
+420 
-431 AKAIFG
+431 
-437 KKEFRYWYFDASAK
+437 
-451 ISTGY
+451 
-456 FINGFGG
+456 
-463 GAYYNMK
+463 MK
-470 RNALADPAEFSPSG
+470 RNALAAPTEFSPSG

-727 DTGDLS
+727 NTGDLS

-843 IGEQCDFGGGAG
+843 IGEQCDFGGAAG

-939 DILPPQKK
+939 DILPSQKK

-1033 ENGVKIIDNQTY
+1033 ENGVKIIDNQTH

-1235 ISIDNKYLT
+1235 ISIDNHYLT
-1244 NVQNEIFSQE
+1244 SVQNEIFSQG
-1254 VENYFPYQY
+1254 VDNYFPYQY

-1268 YKMDFVDIFRQIT
+1268 YKMDFVDIINQIS
-1281 NDLSKGIIS
+1281 NDVSKGMVS

-1298 LKNTSFIPMRK
+1298 LKNTFTPMRK
-1309 GDYYIKLIYTL
+1309 GDYYIKLTYTL

-1325 SSEALQMYKN
+1325 SSEALQMFKN

>member
-1 MVNEAKQTVA
+1 
-11 VTLSNGRVVEAPN
+11 
-24 RVRGDFSITASA
+24 
-36 WNDLIMNVSLSPFVL
+36 
-51 AKKQNGRDYDGN
+51 
-63 FQFLVSKAVLDV
+63 
-75 SDIKND
+75 
-81 PSVVFPNMYNT
+81 
-92 KGLLFPAQE
+92 
-101 SWKGVYVENFSI
+101 
-113 GLPSQFK
+113 
-120 TKSTAENG
+120 
-128 KRIEF
+128 
-133 SAKGLLI
+133 
-140 DKFGVSGVFSAEN
+140 
-153 IFPLKEGIT
+153 
-162 DKNNAWAY
+162 
-170 SLEHIEVQIET
+170 
-181 GEFVKANFNGKILLP
+181 
-196 ITNASKNKNIE
+196 
-207 QLGLQYD
+207 
-214 GLISEERYSLNVTT
+214 
-228 TDEIQ
+228 
-233 FDLWQAKASLYKN
+233 
-246 SSIELK
+246 
-252 VENNRF
+252 
-258 LPKAVLHGNINFAAN
+258 
-273 KTAEKETQENQEESK
+273 
-288 TVDFKGITFENL
+288 
-300 KLQTVSPMISVGN
+300 
-313 MRYKNEVSFS
+313 
-323 NFPVSI
+323 
-329 KSVEVRTLDNRADV
+329 
-343 YFDVALNL
+343 
-351 MDKSELSARAN
+351 
-362 IGILGEL
+362 
-369 TSENHTYN
+369 
-377 YKFKGLDL
+377 
-385 SAIAIKG
+385 
-392 SFCGFSMDGRLDLL
+392 
-406 ENHPIYGNGFNADL
+406 
-420 KVEIKGACKVK
+420 
-431 AKAIFG
+431 
-437 KKEFRYWYFDASAK
+437 
-451 ISTGY
+451 
-456 FINGFGG
+456 
-463 GAYYNMK
+463 MK
-470 RNALADPAEFSPSG
+470 RNALAAPTEFSPSG

-843 IGEQCDFGGGAG
+843 IGEQCDFGGAAG

-1033 ENGVKIIDNQTY
+1033 ENGVKIIDNQTH

-1222 RDTKEWGQIPSKA
+1222 RDTKEWGQISSKA
-1235 ISIDNKYLT
+1235 ISIDNHYLT
-1244 NVQNEIFSQE
+1244 SVQNEIFSQG
-1254 VENYFPYQY
+1254 VDNYFPYQY

-1268 YKMDFVDIFRQIT
+1268 YKMDFVDIINQIS
-1281 NDLSKGIIS
+1281 NDVSKGMVS

-1298 LKNTSFIPMRK
+1298 LKNTFTPMRK
-1309 GDYYIKLIYTL
+1309 GDYYIKLTYTL

-1325 SSEALQMYKN
+1325 SSEALQMFKN

>member
-1 MVNEAKQTVA
+1 
-11 VTLSNGRVVEAPN
+11 
-24 RVRGDFSITASA
+24 
-36 WNDLIMNVSLSPFVL
+36 
-51 AKKQNGRDYDGN
+51 
-63 FQFLVSKAVLDV
+63 
-75 SDIKND
+75 
-81 PSVVFPNMYNT
+81 
-92 KGLLFPAQE
+92 
-101 SWKGVYVENFSI
+101 
-113 GLPSQFK
+113 
-120 TKSTAENG
+120 
-128 KRIEF
+128 
-133 SAKGLLI
+133 
-140 DKFGVSGVFSAEN
+140 
-153 IFPLKEGIT
+153 
-162 DKNNAWAY
+162 
-170 SLEHIEVQIET
+170 
-181 GEFVKANFNGKILLP
+181 
-196 ITNASKNKNIE
+196 
-207 QLGLQYD
+207 
-214 GLISEERYSLNVTT
+214 
-228 TDEIQ
+228 
-233 FDLWQAKASLYKN
+233 
-246 SSIELK
+246 
-252 VENNRF
+252 
-258 LPKAVLHGNINFAAN
+258 
-273 KTAEKETQENQEESK
+273 
-288 TVDFKGITFENL
+288 
-300 KLQTVSPMISVGN
+300 
-313 MRYKNEVSFS
+313 
-323 NFPVSI
+323 
-329 KSVEVRTLDNRADV
+329 
-343 YFDVALNL
+343 
-351 MDKSELSARAN
+351 
-362 IGILGEL
+362 
-369 TSENHTYN
+369 
-377 YKFKGLDL
+377 
-385 SAIAIKG
+385 
-392 SFCGFSMDGRLDLL
+392 
-406 ENHPIYGNGFNADL
+406 
-420 KVEIKGACKVK
+420 
-431 AKAIFG
+431 
-437 KKEFRYWYFDASAK
+437 
-451 ISTGY
+451 
-456 FINGFGG
+456 
-463 GAYYNMK
+463 
-470 RNALADPAEFSPSG
+470 
-484 LTYEP
+484 
-489 YQEGGLGLKALVSF
+489 VSF

-653 GTPDNRIGI
+653 GTPDDRIGI

-746 FDIMLKNY
+746 YDIMLKNY

-843 IGEQCDFGGGAG
+843 IGEQCDFGGAAG

-1033 ENGVKIIDNQTY
+1033 ENGVKIIDNQTH

-1088 DEKKEV
+1088 DEKREV

-1235 ISIDNKYLT
+1235 ISIDNHYLT
-1244 NVQNEIFSQE
+1244 SVQNEIFSQG
-1254 VENYFPYQY
+1254 VDNYFPYQY

-1268 YKMDFVDIFRQIT
+1268 YKMDFVDIINQIS
-1281 NDLSKGIIS
+1281 NDVSKGMIS

-1298 LKNTSFIPMRK
+1298 LKNTFTPMRK
-1309 GDYYIKLIYTL
+1309 GDYYIKLTYTL

-1325 SSEALQMYKN
+1325 SSEALQMFKN

>member
-1 MVNEAKQTVA
+1 MYELI
-11 VTLSNGRVVEAPN
+11 TLFFVV
-24 RVRGDFSITASA
+24 
-36 WNDLIMNVSLSPFVL
+36 
-51 AKKQNGRDYDGN
+51 
-63 FQFLVSKAVLDV
+63 
-75 SDIKND
+75 
-81 PSVVFPNMYNT
+81 
-92 KGLLFPAQE
+92 LLF
-101 SWKGVYVENFSI
+101 I
-113 GLPSQFK
+113 
-120 TKSTAENG
+120 
-128 KRIEF
+128 R
-133 SAKGLLI
+133 
-140 DKFGVSGVFSAEN
+140 
-153 IFPLKEGIT
+153 
-162 DKNNAWAY
+162 
-170 SLEHIEVQIET
+170 
-181 GEFVKANFNGKILLP
+181 
-196 ITNASKNKNIE
+196 
-207 QLGLQYD
+207 
-214 GLISEERYSLNVTT
+214 
-228 TDEIQ
+228 
-233 FDLWQAKASLYKN
+233 
-246 SSIELK
+246 
-252 VENNRF
+252 
-258 LPKAVLHGNINFAAN
+258 NFA
-273 KTAEKETQENQEESK
+273 T
-288 TVDFKGITFENL
+288 
-300 KLQTVSPMISVGN
+300 
-313 MRYKNEVSFS
+313 
-323 NFPVSI
+323 
-329 KSVEVRTLDNRADV
+329 
-343 YFDVALNL
+343 
-351 MDKSELSARAN
+351 
-362 IGILGEL
+362 
-369 TSENHTYN
+369 
-377 YKFKGLDL
+377 
-385 SAIAIKG
+385 
-392 SFCGFSMDGRLDLL
+392 
-406 ENHPIYGNGFNADL
+406 
-420 KVEIKGACKVK
+420 
-431 AKAIFG
+431 
-437 KKEFRYWYFDASAK
+437 KEFRYWYFDASAK

-470 RNALADPAEFSPSG
+470 RNALAAPTEFSPSG

-1235 ISIDNKYLT
+1235 ISIDNHYLT
-1244 NVQNEIFSQE
+1244 SVQNEIFSQG
-1254 VENYFPYQY
+1254 VDNYFPYQY

-1268 YKMDFVDIFRQIT
+1268 YKMDFVDIINQIS
-1281 NDLSKGIIS
+1281 NDVSKGMVS

-1298 LKNTSFIPMRK
+1298 LKNTFTPMRK
-1309 GDYYIKLIYTL
+1309 GDYYIKLTYTL

-1325 SSEALQMYKN
+1325 SSEALQMFKN
-1335 PIDD
+1335 PIDN

>member
-1 MVNEAKQTVA
+1 M
-11 VTLSNGRVVEAPN
+11 
-24 RVRGDFSITASA
+24 
-36 WNDLIMNVSLSPFVL
+36 
-51 AKKQNGRDYDGN
+51 
-63 FQFLVSKAVLDV
+63 
-75 SDIKND
+75 
-81 PSVVFPNMYNT
+81 
-92 KGLLFPAQE
+92 
-101 SWKGVYVENFSI
+101 
-113 GLPSQFK
+113 
-120 TKSTAENG
+120 
-128 KRIEF
+128 
-133 SAKGLLI
+133 
-140 DKFGVSGVFSAEN
+140 
-153 IFPLKEGIT
+153 
-162 DKNNAWAY
+162 
-170 SLEHIEVQIET
+170 
-181 GEFVKANFNGKILLP
+181 
-196 ITNASKNKNIE
+196 
-207 QLGLQYD
+207 
-214 GLISEERYSLNVTT
+214 
-228 TDEIQ
+228 
-233 FDLWQAKASLYKN
+233 
-246 SSIELK
+246 
-252 VENNRF
+252 
-258 LPKAVLHGNINFAAN
+258 
-273 KTAEKETQENQEESK
+273 
-288 TVDFKGITFENL
+288 
-300 KLQTVSPMISVGN
+300 
-313 MRYKNEVSFS
+313 
-323 NFPVSI
+323 
-329 KSVEVRTLDNRADV
+329 
-343 YFDVALNL
+343 
-351 MDKSELSARAN
+351 
-362 IGILGEL
+362 
-369 TSENHTYN
+369 
-377 YKFKGLDL
+377 
-385 SAIAIKG
+385 
-392 SFCGFSMDGRLDLL
+392 
-406 ENHPIYGNGFNADL
+406 
-420 KVEIKGACKVK
+420 
-431 AKAIFG
+431 
-437 KKEFRYWYFDASAK
+437 
-451 ISTGY
+451 
-456 FINGFGG
+456 
-463 GAYYNMK
+463 
-470 RNALADPAEFSPSG
+470 
-484 LTYEP
+484 
-489 YQEGGLGLKALVSF
+489 
-503 AIGSDKAF
+503 
-511 NGEAAFEMLFNKNGG
+511 
-526 LDFSAIYGKGN
+526 
-537 ILANIPGMENIQNLV
+537 
-552 SKVSKSL
+552 
-559 ENKAAFLGLETNNEK
+559 
-574 RSSFEK
+574 
-580 RFLPLAEKA
+580 
-589 IPTTADNKATIQFK
+589 
-603 TAIQFDIANQTTHGT
+603 
-618 LDVYI
+618 YI
-623 NAGFISGVGEGGR
+623 NAGFISGVGEAGR

-653 GTPDNRIGI
+653 GTPDDRIGI

-673 TSYLMTGTKLP
+673 TSYLMAGTKLP
-684 ASPPPPANV
+684 ASPPPPTNV
-693 ASILGVEAQELN
+693 ASLLGVEAQELN

-714 NAGGFAFGSDLSI
+714 NAGGFAFGADLSI

-754 GEAACRNTGEQ
+754 GEASCKNTAGK

-785 GVRVKLLFV
+785 GVRVKLLFI

-814 NPVWL
+814 NPVWF

-843 IGEQCDFGGGAG
+843 IGEQCDFGGAGG

-876 VFAVPQATFS
+876 VFAIPQATFS

-892 FEIPEDNGKSTY
+892 FEIPEGNGKNIY
-904 RVVLEKFNVL
+904 RVVLEKFKVI
-914 DDKNQQVKGR
+914 DEKNQEVKGR

-939 DILPPQKK
+939 DILSPKKK

-957 KQEGGIFRPITQN
+957 KQERGIFRPITQN

-996 EYAYPVV
+996 EYAYPIV

-1009 KDEFE
+1009 KDEFQ

-1024 DYLFEGNQW
+1024 DYLFEDNQW
-1033 ENGVKIIDNQTY
+1033 ENGVKIVDNQTH

-1088 DEKKEV
+1088 DEKREV
-1094 TENVK
+1094 TDNVK

-1157 SDVISLANNLQK
+1157 SDVISLVNNLQK

-1199 YFKQYINPTLYSQL
+1199 YFKQYINSTLYSQL

-1244 NVQNEIFSQE
+1244 NVQNEIFSQG

-1268 YKMDFVDIFRQIT
+1268 YKMDFVDIISQIS
-1281 NDLSKGIIS
+1281 NDVSKGIVP
-1290 FSSPAHQF
+1290 FSSPARQF
-1298 LKNTSFIPMRK
+1298 LKNTFTPMRK

-1325 SSEALQMYKN
+1325 SSEALQMFKN
-1335 PIDD
+1335 PIND

>member
-1 MVNEAKQTVA
+1 
-11 VTLSNGRVVEAPN
+11 
-24 RVRGDFSITASA
+24 
-36 WNDLIMNVSLSPFVL
+36 
-51 AKKQNGRDYDGN
+51 
-63 FQFLVSKAVLDV
+63 
-75 SDIKND
+75 
-81 PSVVFPNMYNT
+81 
-92 KGLLFPAQE
+92 
-101 SWKGVYVENFSI
+101 
-113 GLPSQFK
+113 
-120 TKSTAENG
+120 
-128 KRIEF
+128 
-133 SAKGLLI
+133 
-140 DKFGVSGVFSAEN
+140 
-153 IFPLKEGIT
+153 
-162 DKNNAWAY
+162 
-170 SLEHIEVQIET
+170 
-181 GEFVKANFNGKILLP
+181 
-196 ITNASKNKNIE
+196 
-207 QLGLQYD
+207 
-214 GLISEERYSLNVTT
+214 
-228 TDEIQ
+228 
-233 FDLWQAKASLYKN
+233 
-246 SSIELK
+246 
-252 VENNRF
+252 
-258 LPKAVLHGNINFAAN
+258 
-273 KTAEKETQENQEESK
+273 
-288 TVDFKGITFENL
+288 
-300 KLQTVSPMISVGN
+300 
-313 MRYKNEVSFS
+313 
-323 NFPVSI
+323 
-329 KSVEVRTLDNRADV
+329 
-343 YFDVALNL
+343 
-351 MDKSELSARAN
+351 
-362 IGILGEL
+362 
-369 TSENHTYN
+369 
-377 YKFKGLDL
+377 
-385 SAIAIKG
+385 
-392 SFCGFSMDGRLDLL
+392 
-406 ENHPIYGNGFNADL
+406 
-420 KVEIKGACKVK
+420 
-431 AKAIFG
+431 
-437 KKEFRYWYFDASAK
+437 
-451 ISTGY
+451 
-456 FINGFGG
+456 
-463 GAYYNMK
+463 MK

-526 LDFSAIYGKGN
+526 LDFAAIYGKGN
-537 ILANIPGMENIQNLV
+537 VLADIPGIENIQNLV
-552 SKVSKSL
+552 SKVSGSL
-559 ENKAAFLGLETNNEK
+559 ENKASFLGLESNNDK
-574 RSSFEK
+574 RTGFEK

-589 IPTTADNKATIQFK
+589 IPTTPDNKATIQFK
-603 TAIQFDIANQTTHGT
+603 TAIQFDIVNQTTHGT

-653 GTPDNRIGI
+653 GTPDDRVGI
-662 KMGVAGVSLRT
+662 KMGVAGFSLKT
-673 TSYLMTGTKLP
+673 TSYLMAGTKLP
-684 ASPPPPANV
+684 ASPPPPPNV
-693 ASILGVEAQELN
+693 ASILGVQAQELN

-754 GEAACRNTGEQ
+754 GEASCRNTGKQ

-771 YANGQSYAYLQGEL
+771 YANGQSYAFLQGEL
-785 GVRVKLLFV
+785 GVRVKLLFI
-794 NMRVPIISAGAAVL
+794 NMRIPIISSSVAVL

-826 MNVLGGLI
+826 MDVLGGLI

-843 IGEQCDFGGGAG
+843 IGEQCDFGAAGG

-914 DDKNQQVKGR
+914 DDKNQEVKGR

-939 DILPPQKK
+939 DILAPQKK

-975 ELEER
+975 EFEER

-1014 QGYVKLKQGQ
+1014 QGYVKLIQGQ

-1033 ENGVKIIDNQTY
+1033 ENGVKIIDNQTH
-1045 KAQEVAFVYNN
+1045 KAQEVAFIYNK

-1063 AMPKIQTKSAY
+1063 AMPKLQTKSVY
-1074 KVSFFSKLVKTNAK
+1074 KVSFFSKPVKTNTK
-1088 DEKKEV
+1088 NEKRKV

-1119 KDGEIERLAYDFS
+1119 KEGEIERLTYDFS

-1146 KVSYYN
+1146 KVSHYN
-1152 FIIHY
+1152 FVIRR
-1157 SDVISLANNLQK
+1157 SNAISLANTLQK

>member
-1 MVNEAKQTVA
+1 
-11 VTLSNGRVVEAPN
+11 
-24 RVRGDFSITASA
+24 
-36 WNDLIMNVSLSPFVL
+36 
-51 AKKQNGRDYDGN
+51 
-63 FQFLVSKAVLDV
+63 
-75 SDIKND
+75 
-81 PSVVFPNMYNT
+81 
-92 KGLLFPAQE
+92 
-101 SWKGVYVENFSI
+101 
-113 GLPSQFK
+113 
-120 TKSTAENG
+120 
-128 KRIEF
+128 
-133 SAKGLLI
+133 
-140 DKFGVSGVFSAEN
+140 
-153 IFPLKEGIT
+153 
-162 DKNNAWAY
+162 
-170 SLEHIEVQIET
+170 
-181 GEFVKANFNGKILLP
+181 
-196 ITNASKNKNIE
+196 
-207 QLGLQYD
+207 
-214 GLISEERYSLNVTT
+214 
-228 TDEIQ
+228 
-233 FDLWQAKASLYKN
+233 
-246 SSIELK
+246 
-252 VENNRF
+252 
-258 LPKAVLHGNINFAAN
+258 
-273 KTAEKETQENQEESK
+273 
-288 TVDFKGITFENL
+288 
-300 KLQTVSPMISVGN
+300 
-313 MRYKNEVSFS
+313 
-323 NFPVSI
+323 
-329 KSVEVRTLDNRADV
+329 
-343 YFDVALNL
+343 
-351 MDKSELSARAN
+351 
-362 IGILGEL
+362 
-369 TSENHTYN
+369 
-377 YKFKGLDL
+377 
-385 SAIAIKG
+385 
-392 SFCGFSMDGRLDLL
+392 
-406 ENHPIYGNGFNADL
+406 
-420 KVEIKGACKVK
+420 
-431 AKAIFG
+431 
-437 KKEFRYWYFDASAK
+437 
-451 ISTGY
+451 
-456 FINGFGG
+456 
-463 GAYYNMK
+463 
-470 RNALADPAEFSPSG
+470 
-484 LTYEP
+484 
-489 YQEGGLGLKALVSF
+489 
-503 AIGSDKAF
+503 
-511 NGEAAFEMLFNKNGG
+511 
-526 LDFSAIYGKGN
+526 
-537 ILANIPGMENIQNLV
+537 
-552 SKVSKSL
+552 
-559 ENKAAFLGLETNNEK
+559 
-574 RSSFEK
+574 
-580 RFLPLAEKA
+580 
-589 IPTTADNKATIQFK
+589 
-603 TAIQFDIANQTTHGT
+603 
-618 LDVYI
+618 
-623 NAGFISGVGEGGR
+623 
-636 AGWAVFHKDPN
+636 
-647 DWYLHI
+647 
-653 GTPDNRIGI
+653 
-662 KMGVAGVSLRT
+662 MGVAGVLLKT

-684 ASPPPPANV
+684 ASAPPPTNV
-693 ASILGVEAQELN
+693 ASLLEVKSQELN

-746 FDIMLKNY
+746 FDIMLRNY
-754 GEAACRNTGEQ
+754 GKAACKNTGEQ

-794 NMRVPIISAGAAVL
+794 NMKVPIVSSGVAVL
-808 MQAKLP
+808 MQTKLP

-826 MNVLGGLI
+826 INVLGGLI

-843 IGEQCDFGGGAG
+843 IGEQCDFGGAAG

-861 LIADVSPKNNSNDVD
+861 LIADISPKNNSNDVD

-914 DDKNQQVKGR
+914 DDKNQQIKGR

-932 RANFIPE
+932 RVNFIPE

-957 KQEGGIFRPITQN
+957 KQEGGIFRTITQN

-1033 ENGVKIIDNQTY
+1033 ENGVKIIDNQTH

-1056 DANEITF
+1056 EANEITF

-1088 DEKKEV
+1088 NEKREI

-1099 RTQEEGNDYE
+1099 RTKEEGNDYE

-1152 FIIHY
+1152 FIIHS

-1169 SEPFEVVDL
+1169 SEPFEVIDL

-1184 KKKPLIAVEATLQDA
+1184 KKKPLIAAEATLQDA
-1199 YFKQYINPTLYSQL
+1199 YFKQSINPTLYSQL

-1222 RDTKEWGQIPSKA
+1222 RDTKKWGQIPSKA
-1235 ISIDNKYLT
+1235 ISIDNHYLT
-1244 NVQNEIFSQE
+1244 SVQNEIFSQG
-1254 VENYFPYQY
+1254 VDNYFPYQY

-1268 YKMDFVDIFRQIT
+1268 YKMDFIDIINQIS
-1281 NDLSKGIIS
+1281 NDVSNGIL
-1290 FSSPAHQF
+1290 PAYQF
-1298 LKNTSFIPMRK
+1298 LKNTFTPMKK
-1309 GDYYIKLIYTL
+1309 GDYYIKLTYTL

-1325 SSEALQMYKN
+1325 SSEALQMFKN

>member
-1 MVNEAKQTVA
+1 M
-11 VTLSNGRVVEAPN
+11 
-24 RVRGDFSITASA
+24 
-36 WNDLIMNVSLSPFVL
+36 
-51 AKKQNGRDYDGN
+51 
-63 FQFLVSKAVLDV
+63 
-75 SDIKND
+75 
-81 PSVVFPNMYNT
+81 
-92 KGLLFPAQE
+92 
-101 SWKGVYVENFSI
+101 
-113 GLPSQFK
+113 
-120 TKSTAENG
+120 
-128 KRIEF
+128 
-133 SAKGLLI
+133 
-140 DKFGVSGVFSAEN
+140 
-153 IFPLKEGIT
+153 
-162 DKNNAWAY
+162 
-170 SLEHIEVQIET
+170 
-181 GEFVKANFNGKILLP
+181 
-196 ITNASKNKNIE
+196 
-207 QLGLQYD
+207 
-214 GLISEERYSLNVTT
+214 
-228 TDEIQ
+228 
-233 FDLWQAKASLYKN
+233 
-246 SSIELK
+246 
-252 VENNRF
+252 
-258 LPKAVLHGNINFAAN
+258 
-273 KTAEKETQENQEESK
+273 
-288 TVDFKGITFENL
+288 
-300 KLQTVSPMISVGN
+300 
-313 MRYKNEVSFS
+313 
-323 NFPVSI
+323 
-329 KSVEVRTLDNRADV
+329 
-343 YFDVALNL
+343 
-351 MDKSELSARAN
+351 
-362 IGILGEL
+362 
-369 TSENHTYN
+369 
-377 YKFKGLDL
+377 
-385 SAIAIKG
+385 
-392 SFCGFSMDGRLDLL
+392 
-406 ENHPIYGNGFNADL
+406 
-420 KVEIKGACKVK
+420 
-431 AKAIFG
+431 
-437 KKEFRYWYFDASAK
+437 
-451 ISTGY
+451 
-456 FINGFGG
+456 
-463 GAYYNMK
+463 
-470 RNALADPAEFSPSG
+470 
-484 LTYEP
+484 
-489 YQEGGLGLKALVSF
+489 SF

-526 LDFSAIYGKGN
+526 LDFAAIYGKGN
-537 ILANIPGMENIQNLV
+537 VLADIPGIENVQNLV

-559 ENKAAFLGLETNNEK
+559 ENKAAFLGLETNNDK

-589 IPTTADNKATIQFK
+589 IPTTPDNKATIQFK

-653 GTPDNRIGI
+653 GTPDDRVGI
-662 KMGVAGVSLRT
+662 KMGVAGVSLKT
-673 TSYLMTGTKLP
+673 GSYLMAGTKLP

-693 ASILGVEAQELN
+693 ASLLGVEAQELN

-754 GEAACRNTGEQ
+754 GEASCRNTGKQ

-785 GVRVKLLFV
+785 GVRVKLLFI
-794 NMRVPIISAGAAVL
+794 NMRIPIISAGAAVL

-843 IGEQCDFGGGAG
+843 IGEQCDFGSAGG

-1033 ENGVKIIDNQTY
+1033 ENGVKIIDNQTH

-1088 DEKKEV
+1088 DEKREV
-1094 TENVK
+1094 TDNVK

-1109 VLQKQAQSLS
+1109 ILQKQAQSLS

-1235 ISIDNKYLT
+1235 ISIDNHYLT
-1244 NVQNEIFSQE
+1244 SVQNEIFSQG
-1254 VENYFPYQY
+1254 VDNYFPYQY

-1268 YKMDFVDIFRQIT
+1268 YKMDFVDIINQIS
-1281 NDLSKGIIS
+1281 NDVSKGMVS

-1298 LKNTSFIPMRK
+1298 LKNTFTPMRK
-1309 GDYYIKLIYTL
+1309 GDYYIKLRYTL

-1325 SSEALQMYKN
+1325 SSEALQMFKN
-1335 PIDD
+1335 PIND

>member
-1 MVNEAKQTVA
+1 
-11 VTLSNGRVVEAPN
+11 
-24 RVRGDFSITASA
+24 
-36 WNDLIMNVSLSPFVL
+36 
-51 AKKQNGRDYDGN
+51 
-63 FQFLVSKAVLDV
+63 
-75 SDIKND
+75 
-81 PSVVFPNMYNT
+81 
-92 KGLLFPAQE
+92 
-101 SWKGVYVENFSI
+101 
-113 GLPSQFK
+113 
-120 TKSTAENG
+120 
-128 KRIEF
+128 
-133 SAKGLLI
+133 
-140 DKFGVSGVFSAEN
+140 
-153 IFPLKEGIT
+153 
-162 DKNNAWAY
+162 
-170 SLEHIEVQIET
+170 
-181 GEFVKANFNGKILLP
+181 
-196 ITNASKNKNIE
+196 
-207 QLGLQYD
+207 
-214 GLISEERYSLNVTT
+214 
-228 TDEIQ
+228 
-233 FDLWQAKASLYKN
+233 
-246 SSIELK
+246 
-252 VENNRF
+252 
-258 LPKAVLHGNINFAAN
+258 
-273 KTAEKETQENQEESK
+273 
-288 TVDFKGITFENL
+288 
-300 KLQTVSPMISVGN
+300 
-313 MRYKNEVSFS
+313 
-323 NFPVSI
+323 
-329 KSVEVRTLDNRADV
+329 
-343 YFDVALNL
+343 
-351 MDKSELSARAN
+351 
-362 IGILGEL
+362 
-369 TSENHTYN
+369 
-377 YKFKGLDL
+377 
-385 SAIAIKG
+385 
-392 SFCGFSMDGRLDLL
+392 
-406 ENHPIYGNGFNADL
+406 
-420 KVEIKGACKVK
+420 
-431 AKAIFG
+431 
-437 KKEFRYWYFDASAK
+437 
-451 ISTGY
+451 
-456 FINGFGG
+456 
-463 GAYYNMK
+463 MK
-470 RNALADPAEFSPSG
+470 RNALAAPTEFSPSG

-653 GTPDNRIGI
+653 GTPDDRIGI

-843 IGEQCDFGGGAG
+843 IGEQCDFGGAAG

-1033 ENGVKIIDNQTY
+1033 ENGVKIIDNQTH

-1063 AMPKIQTKSAY
+1063 AMPILQTKSVY
-1074 KVSFFSKLVKTNAK
+1074 KVSFFSKPVKTNTK
-1088 DEKKEV
+1088 NEKRKV

-1222 RDTKEWGQIPSKA
+1222 RDTKEWGQISSKA
-1235 ISIDNKYLT
+1235 ISIDNHYLT
-1244 NVQNEIFSQE
+1244 SVQNEIFSQG
-1254 VENYFPYQY
+1254 VDNYFPYQY

-1268 YKMDFVDIFRQIT
+1268 YKMDFVDIINQIS
-1281 NDLSKGIIS
+1281 NDISKGMVS

-1298 LKNTSFIPMRK
+1298 LKNTFTPMRK
-1309 GDYYIKLIYTL
+1309 GDYYIKLTYTL

-1325 SSEALQMYKN
+1325 SSEALQMFKN

>member
-1 MVNEAKQTVA
+1 M
-11 VTLSNGRVVEAPN
+11 
-24 RVRGDFSITASA
+24 
-36 WNDLIMNVSLSPFVL
+36 
-51 AKKQNGRDYDGN
+51 
-63 FQFLVSKAVLDV
+63 
-75 SDIKND
+75 
-81 PSVVFPNMYNT
+81 
-92 KGLLFPAQE
+92 
-101 SWKGVYVENFSI
+101 
-113 GLPSQFK
+113 
-120 TKSTAENG
+120 
-128 KRIEF
+128 
-133 SAKGLLI
+133 
-140 DKFGVSGVFSAEN
+140 
-153 IFPLKEGIT
+153 
-162 DKNNAWAY
+162 
-170 SLEHIEVQIET
+170 
-181 GEFVKANFNGKILLP
+181 
-196 ITNASKNKNIE
+196 
-207 QLGLQYD
+207 GLQYN
-214 GLISEERYSLNVTT
+214 GLISEEKYSLNVIT

-246 SSIELK
+246 SSIEFK
-252 VENNRF
+252 VENNHF
-258 LPKAVLHGNINFAAN
+258 IPKAVLHGNMNFAAN
-273 KTAEKETQENQEESK
+273 KTVQKETQENQQANNI
-288 TVDFKGITFENL
+288 VDFKGITFENL
-300 KLQTVSPMISVGN
+300 KLQTISPMISVGS
-313 MRYKNEVSFS
+313 MGYKNDASFS

-329 KSVEVRTLDNRADV
+329 KGIEVRTLDNRADV

-392 SFCGFSMDGRLDLL
+392 SFCGFSMDGQLDLL

-420 KVEIKGACKVK
+420 KVEIKGACEVK

-470 RNALADPAEFSPSG
+470 RNALAAPTEFSPSG

-653 GTPDNRIGI
+653 GTPDDRIGI

-746 FDIMLKNY
+746 YDIMLKNY

-843 IGEQCDFGGGAG
+843 IGEQCDFGGAAG

-1033 ENGVKIIDNQTY
+1033 ENGVKIIDNQTH

-1088 DEKKEV
+1088 DEKREV

-1235 ISIDNKYLT
+1235 ISIDNHYLT
-1244 NVQNEIFSQE
+1244 SVQNEIFSQG
-1254 VENYFPYQY
+1254 VDNYFPYQY

-1268 YKMDFVDIFRQIT
+1268 YKMDFVDIINQIS
-1281 NDLSKGIIS
+1281 NDVSKGMIS

-1298 LKNTSFIPMRK
+1298 LKNTFTPMRK
-1309 GDYYIKLIYTL
+1309 GDYYIKLTYTL

-1325 SSEALQMYKN
+1325 SSEALQMFKKSY
-1335 PIDD
+1335 

>member
-1 MVNEAKQTVA
+1 
-11 VTLSNGRVVEAPN
+11 
-24 RVRGDFSITASA
+24 
-36 WNDLIMNVSLSPFVL
+36 
-51 AKKQNGRDYDGN
+51 
-63 FQFLVSKAVLDV
+63 
-75 SDIKND
+75 
-81 PSVVFPNMYNT
+81 
-92 KGLLFPAQE
+92 
-101 SWKGVYVENFSI
+101 
-113 GLPSQFK
+113 
-120 TKSTAENG
+120 
-128 KRIEF
+128 
-133 SAKGLLI
+133 
-140 DKFGVSGVFSAEN
+140 
-153 IFPLKEGIT
+153 
-162 DKNNAWAY
+162 
-170 SLEHIEVQIET
+170 
-181 GEFVKANFNGKILLP
+181 
-196 ITNASKNKNIE
+196 
-207 QLGLQYD
+207 
-214 GLISEERYSLNVTT
+214 
-228 TDEIQ
+228 
-233 FDLWQAKASLYKN
+233 
-246 SSIELK
+246 
-252 VENNRF
+252 
-258 LPKAVLHGNINFAAN
+258 
-273 KTAEKETQENQEESK
+273 
-288 TVDFKGITFENL
+288 
-300 KLQTVSPMISVGN
+300 
-313 MRYKNEVSFS
+313 
-323 NFPVSI
+323 
-329 KSVEVRTLDNRADV
+329 
-343 YFDVALNL
+343 
-351 MDKSELSARAN
+351 
-362 IGILGEL
+362 
-369 TSENHTYN
+369 
-377 YKFKGLDL
+377 
-385 SAIAIKG
+385 
-392 SFCGFSMDGRLDLL
+392 
-406 ENHPIYGNGFNADL
+406 
-420 KVEIKGACKVK
+420 
-431 AKAIFG
+431 
-437 KKEFRYWYFDASAK
+437 
-451 ISTGY
+451 
-456 FINGFGG
+456 
-463 GAYYNMK
+463 MK
-470 RNALADPAEFSPSG
+470 RNALAAPTEFSPSG

-653 GTPDNRIGI
+653 GTPDDRIGI
-662 KMGVAGVSLRT
+662 KMGVAGVSHRT
-673 TSYLMTGTKLP
+673 TSYLMAGTKLP

-843 IGEQCDFGGGAG
+843 IGEQCDFGGAAG

-1033 ENGVKIIDNQTY
+1033 ENGVKIIDNQTH

-1063 AMPKIQTKSAY
+1063 AMPKIQTKSTY

-1088 DEKKEV
+1088 DEKREV

-1235 ISIDNKYLT
+1235 ISIDNHYLT
-1244 NVQNEIFSQE
+1244 SVQNEIFSQG
-1254 VENYFPYQY
+1254 VDNYFPYQY

-1268 YKMDFVDIFRQIT
+1268 YKMDFVDIINQIS
-1281 NDLSKGIIS
+1281 NDVSKGMVS

-1298 LKNTSFIPMRK
+1298 LKNTFTPMRK
-1309 GDYYIKLIYTL
+1309 GDYYIKLTYTL

-1325 SSEALQMYKN
+1325 SSEALQMFKN